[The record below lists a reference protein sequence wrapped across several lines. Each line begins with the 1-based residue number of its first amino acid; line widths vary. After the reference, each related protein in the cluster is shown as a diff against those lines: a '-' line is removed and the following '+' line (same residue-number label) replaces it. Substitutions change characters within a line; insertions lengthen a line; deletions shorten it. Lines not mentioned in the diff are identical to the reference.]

1 MANAKSVIR
10 DIDLQNVTIN
20 LNKNKSIISDFNGFN
35 KNTGVWFNGVLSNL
49 YCNSD
54 KAADDIITID
64 NDVYKIIDNALYKN
78 DVLVKDYTNIN
89 KVRTEILGNID
100 DNVLAYTPVVHIY
113 YEGDSVYVKSG
124 DTIIPAG
131 SYNPNTIPYIIIDKA
146 ADTWCVIYGNYIIC
160 KGMTEAKQLGVSPTA
175 ALYSATKSKWYYVK
189 IDKKDHFHLF
199 GDKVSLVSVTD
210 NEVVTLDLS
219 AGILDGA
226 VTISGWMQRYKA
238 FQVDSRTVFLNI
250 QGLNVA
256 DNPSVT
262 LNKSVK
268 TFKYLKGYFIEDVS
282 ARPHYSNEGD
292 AIDMSVVPSDAT
304 LYVQPYN
311 AWDKLASTETKFLSY
326 NSFII
331 VPYST
336 VAFEAGDTN
345 PDVPGGHPDYAVS
358 KSSVDGTAEY
368 LLESTSNSDEF
379 ITLTGSTAGPAKKVA
394 SLDADS
400 FEVKNIGEANVPKLL
415 GLFNDNYSP
424 EWLSTKAFNFK
435 LIYNKDA
442 LVGISKDGS
451 IIVPWND
458 VDENTLTMTE
468 NDIYYYSLNS
478 NTWVHV
484 NVSTESRLEAIK
496 VGKNLLLN
504 SVVDNCYRNDKE
516 FTYSVD
522 NTLADFTISKPRL
535 GFLNVYYM
543 YVLTYMK
550 LDDSTNTDSK
560 IKNVERGNRWLSYI
574 LEVTKN
580 TEKYYISITGEND
593 GPIWSATQ
601 LGNYPKAATN
611 FRKEGWQYTLSPSYD
626 TKTIDYSYYF
636 NNMELKNKADID
648 AYTSETGSVLSYFKS
663 WYAGSAKYNNKLAD
677 VEKSMTE
684 PTYYNL
690 SPNVDIMT
698 YIDGFNTISL
708 LKVGNNTLQ
717 LLVKESELLLVYN
730 ILSNVNNVSEYFV
743 LQGQQYGIINNYI
756 NKVDMVNGQVVS
768 QTPITSVEG
777 LKFLGNTDKQAFF
790 FSQMNKTIQYFAA
803 DNTLEFLMDATE
815 IDNNTTTVF
824 AKQTND
830 IFLLLNDKVVVF
842 TNGGSMYEMLTR
854 AEYITFGDNSWSDG
868 NKTWSYYK
876 TDTEQERVP
885 IELETL
891 WFGDTTTRRLM
902 NVDCIYIELYDD
914 NYMPGK
920 FEISFDGLV
929 NNTASTKKQVFNV
942 KSSDYD
948 RVTKTVYLRYQ
959 PAFQNCT
966 AFKLNIKSDLAIKR
980 IAIGYTSEGIPLISK
995 NNI

>member
-1 MANAKSVIR
+1 MANSKSVIR

-54 KAADDIITID
+54 KTTGDIITID
-64 NDVYKIIDNALYKN
+64 NDVYKIIDNSLYKN
-78 DVLVKDYTNIN
+78 GVLVKDYSNIN
-89 KVRTEILGNID
+89 KVKTEIIGNID
-100 DNVLAYTPVVHIY
+100 DNVIAYTPFVHIY
-113 YEGDSVYVKSG
+113 YEGDIVYVKYD
-124 DTIIPAG
+124 DTIVPTG
-131 SYNPNTIPYIIIDKA
+131 SYDPNIVPYIIIDKA
-146 ADTWCVIYGNYIIC
+146 ADTWCVIYGNYIVC
-160 KGMTEAKQLGVSPTA
+160 KEMTEAKQLSVSPTA
-175 ALYSATKSKWYYVK
+175 ALYSATKSKWYYVDNNT
-189 IDKKDHFHLF
+189 I
-199 GDKVSLVSVTD
+199 SLVSVTD
-210 NEVVTLDLS
+210 NEVVTLNLT
-219 AGILDGA
+219 AGILEGSA
-226 VTISGWMQRYKA
+226 TLSGWSQRYKA
-238 FQVDSRTVFLNI
+238 VQVDSRTVFLNT
-250 QGLNVA
+250 QTLSTAAV
-256 DNPSVT
+256 PSVT

-268 TFKYLKGYFIEDVS
+268 TFKYLKGYFIEDMNV
-282 ARPHYSNEGD
+282 RPHYSNVGD
-292 AIDMSVVPSDAT
+292 AVDMSVVPNNISFN
-304 LYVQPYN
+304 VQPYN
-311 AWDKLASTETKFLSY
+311 AWSKLSSTETKFLSY

-336 VAFEAGDTN
+336 LAIDEDDQEDGETSYL
-345 PDVPGGHPDYAVS
+345 GYYIS
-358 KSSVDGTAEY
+358 KSSGSGVAEY
-368 LLESTSNSDEF
+368 LLECTSNNDEF
-379 ITLTGSTAGPAKKVA
+379 ITLTGSTAGPAEKVA
-394 SLDADS
+394 SFEVDS
-400 FEVKNIGEANVPKLL
+400 FNVRNIGDVNVPKLL
-415 GLFNDNYSP
+415 GLFNSSCSP
-424 EWLSTKAFNFK
+424 EWLFTKAFNFK

-478 NTWVHV
+478 NAWVHV
-484 NVSTESRLEAIK
+484 NVSTENKLEAIK
-496 VGKNLLLN
+496 VDNNLLLN
-504 SVVDNCYRNDKE
+504 SLVDNCYRKGKAS
-516 FTYSVD
+516 TYSVD
-522 NTLADFTISKPRL
+522 TTLASFTISKPRL
-535 GFLNVYYM
+535 GFINTYYVYALIYID
-543 YVLTYMK
+543 LK
-550 LDDSTNTDSK
+550 KSTE
-560 IKNVERGNRWLSYI
+560 KNVPWGNKWLQYI
-574 LEVTKN
+574 LDVTKN
-580 TEKYYISITGEND
+580 TEKYYISITGEDD

-601 LGNYPKAATN
+601 LGNYSATN

-626 TKTIDYSYYF
+626 TKTVDYSYYF
-636 NNMELKNKADID
+636 NNMELQNRATLD
-648 AYTSETGSVLSYFKS
+648 AYTSGTGSVLSYFKS
-663 WYAGSAKYNNKLAD
+663 WYGGTAKYNNKLAD

-690 SPNVDIMT
+690 SPNTDIMT

-768 QTPITSVEG
+768 QIPITSVEG

-929 NNTASTKKQVFNV
+929 NNTASTKKQTFNV

-948 RVTKTVYLRYQ
+948 RITKTVYLRYQ

-980 IAIGYTSEGIPLISK
+980 IAVGYTSEGTPLISK

>member
-1 MANAKSVIR
+1 MANSKSVIR
-10 DIDLQNVTIN
+10 EIDLKNVTIN

-35 KNTGVWFNGVLSNL
+35 KNTGVWYNGVLSNL

-54 KAADDIITID
+54 KTSGDIITID
-64 NDVYKIIDNALYKN
+64 NDVYKIINNSLYKN
-78 DVLVKDYTNIN
+78 GVLVKDYSNIN
-89 KVRTEILGNID
+89 KVKTEIIRNVD
-100 DNVLAYTPVVHIY
+100 DNVIAYTPFVHIY
-113 YEGDSVYVKSG
+113 YEGDSVYVKYG
-124 DTIIPAG
+124 DTIVSAG
-131 SYNPNTIPYIIIDKA
+131 SYYPNTIPYIIIDKK
-146 ADTWCVIYGNYIIC
+146 ADTWCAIYENYIVC
-160 KGMTEAKQLGVSPTA
+160 KGMTEAKQLSISPTA
-175 ALYSATKSKWYYVK
+175 ALYSATKNKWYYVNND
-189 IDKKDHFHLF
+189 I
-199 GDKVSLVSVTD
+199 SLVSVTD
-210 NEVVTLDLS
+210 AEVVTLNLT

-226 VTISGWMQRYKA
+226 VNISGWTPKYKA
-238 FQVDSRTVFLNI
+238 FQVDSRTVFVNI
-250 QGLNVA
+250 HDLSVA
-256 DNPSVT
+256 DVPSVT

-268 TFKYLKGYFIEDVS
+268 TFRYLKGYFIEDVN
-282 ARPHYSNEGD
+282 ARPHYSNAGD
-292 AIDMSVVPSDAT
+292 AIDMSVVPSDAKI
-304 LYVQPYN
+304 YVQPYN
-311 AWDKLASTETKFLSY
+311 AWSKLSSTETKFLSY

-336 VAFEAGDTN
+336 VAFDKN
-345 PDVPGGHPDYAVS
+345 DPDQPGKSGYSGYPIS
-358 KSSVDGTAEY
+358 RSSVNGPAEY
-368 LLESTSNSDEF
+368 LLESTSSNDEF
-379 ITLTGSTAGPAKKVA
+379 ITLTGSTAGPAKKPA
-394 SLDADS
+394 SLDVDTLEA
-400 FEVKNIGEANVPKLL
+400 KIAGEANVPKLL
-415 GLFNDNYSP
+415 GLFNDKYSP
-424 EWLSTKAFNFK
+424 EWLYTKVFNFK

-442 LVGISKDGS
+442 LVGISKDNS
-451 IIVPWND
+451 IVVPWND

-468 NDIYYYSLNS
+468 NDIYYYSLSS
-478 NTWVHV
+478 NAWVHV
-484 NVSTESRLEAIK
+484 SVSTENKLEAIK

-504 SVVDNCYRNDKE
+504 SVVDNCERKDKL

-522 NTLADFTISKPRL
+522 TTLASFTISKPRL
-535 GFLNVYYM
+535 GFINVYNIYI
-543 YVLTYMK
+543 LTYIE
-550 LDDSTNTDSK
+550 LRDSTAE
-560 IKNVERGNRWLSYI
+560 NVPLGNNWLQYI

-580 TEKYYISITGEND
+580 TEKYYISIAGEND

-601 LGNYPKAATN
+601 LVNYPNVATN
-611 FRKEGWQYTLSPSYD
+611 FRKEGWQYTLSPSFD

-636 NNMELKNKADID
+636 NNMELKDRATLD
-648 AYTSETGSVLSYFKS
+648 AYTSDTGSVLSYFKS
-663 WYAGSAKYNNKLAD
+663 WYGGTAKYNNKLAD

-730 ILSNVNNVSEYFV
+730 ILSNVNNVAEYFV

-756 NKVDMVNGQVVS
+756 NKVEMANGQVVS

-830 IFLLLNDKVVVF
+830 IFLLLNDRVVVF
-842 TNGGSMYEMLTR
+842 TDGGSMYEMLSR

-891 WFGDTTTRRLM
+891 WFGDTATRRLM
-902 NVDCIYIELYDD
+902 NVDTVYIELYDD

-929 NNTASTKKQVFNV
+929 NNTASTKKQTFNV

-959 PAFQNCT
+959 PAFQNCA

-980 IAIGYTSEGIPLISK
+980 IAVGYTSEGTPLISK

>member
-10 DIDLQNVTIN
+10 DIDLKNVTLN
-20 LNKNKSIISDFNGFN
+20 LNKNKSIISDFVGFN
-35 KNTGVWFNGVLSNL
+35 KNTGVWYNGVLSNL
-49 YCNSD
+49 YCNNY

-64 NDVYKIIDNALYKN
+64 NDVYKIIDNSLYKN
-78 DVLVKDYTNIN
+78 DVLVEDYTNIN
-89 KVRTEILGNID
+89 KVRTEILGNIN

-124 DTIIPAG
+124 DAIIPAG
-131 SYNPNTIPYIIIDKA
+131 SYDPNTIPYIIIDKA
-146 ADTWCVIYGNYIIC
+146 ADTWCVIYGNYIVC
-160 KGMTEAKQLGVSPTA
+160 KGMTEAKQLSVSPTV
-175 ALYSATKSKWYYVK
+175 ALYSATKSKWYYVNDD
-189 IDKKDHFHLF
+189 IA
-199 GDKVSLVSVTD
+199 LVSVTD
-210 NEVVTLDLS
+210 NEVVEINLT

-226 VTISGWMQRYKA
+226 VTLSGWTPKFKA

-250 QGLNVA
+250 QNLLANDV
-256 DNPSVT
+256 PSVT

-292 AIDMSVVPSDAT
+292 AIDMSVVPSDAK
-304 LYVQPYN
+304 LHVQPYN
-311 AWDKLASTETKFLSY
+311 AWNKLASTETKFLSY

-336 VAFEAGDTN
+336 VAFDKDD
-345 PDVPGGHPDYAVS
+345 PDQPGKTSYSGYPIS
-358 KSSVDGTAEY
+358 QSSVNGAAEY
-368 LLESTSNSDEF
+368 LLESTSNNDEF

-415 GLFNDNYSP
+415 GLFNDNYAP
-424 EWLSTKAFNFK
+424 EWLSTKVFNFK

-478 NTWVHV
+478 NAWVHV
-484 NVSTESRLEAIK
+484 NVSTESKLEAIK

-504 SVVDNCYRNDKE
+504 SVVDNCYRNNKT

-522 NTLADFTISKPRL
+522 TTLADFTISKPRL
-535 GFLNVYYM
+535 GFLNVYYIYTRM
-543 YVLTYMK
+543 YIK
-550 LDDSTNTDSK
+550 LEDSTE
-560 IKNVERGNRWLSYI
+560 KNVSRGNSWLSYI

-580 TEKYYISITGEND
+580 TEKYYISISDKND
-593 GPIWSATQ
+593 GPIWSASQ
-601 LGNYPKAATN
+601 LRNCPKVDTN
-611 FRKEGWQYTLSPSYD
+611 FRKEGWQYTLSPSYN
-626 TKTIDYSYYF
+626 TATIDYSYYF
-636 NNMELKNKADID
+636 NNMELKDRETID
-648 AYTSETGSVLSYFKS
+648 AYTSETGSVLKYFKS
-663 WYAGSAKYNNKLAD
+663 WYAGAAKYNNKLAD

-768 QTPITSVEG
+768 QIPITSVEG
-777 LKFLGNTDKQAFF
+777 LKFLGNTDKEAFF

-842 TNGGSMYEMLTR
+842 TNGGSMYEMLSR

-891 WFGDTTTRRLM
+891 WFGDTVNRKLM

-929 NNTASTKKQVFNV
+929 NNTASTKKQTFNV

-959 PAFQNCT
+959 PAFQNCA
-966 AFKLNIKSDLAIKR
+966 AFKLNIKSDLPIKR
-980 IAIGYTSEGIPLISK
+980 LAVSYTTEGIPLISK

>member
-54 KAADDIITID
+54 ETGGDTITID
-64 NDVYKIIDNALYKN
+64 NDVYKIIDNSLYKN

-89 KVRTEILGNID
+89 KVRTEIIGNLD

-113 YEGDSVYVKSG
+113 YEGDRVYVKYG
-124 DTIIPAG
+124 GTIVPAG
-131 SYNPNTIPYIIIDKA
+131 LYNPNTIPYIIIDKA
-146 ADTWCVIYGNYIIC
+146 ADTWCVIYGNCIIC
-160 KGMTEAKQLGVSPTA
+160 KGMTEAKQLSVSPTA
-175 ALYSATKSKWYYVK
+175 ALYSATKGKWFYVNN
-189 IDKKDHFHLF
+189 DT
-199 GDKVSLVSVTD
+199 LVSVTD
-210 NEVVTLDLS
+210 DEVKALDLT
-219 AGILDGA
+219 AGILTGA
-226 VTISGWMQRYKA
+226 ANIPGWTPKYKA
-238 FQVDSRTVFLNI
+238 VQVDSRTVFLGI
-250 QGLNVA
+250 HDFSVA
-256 DNPSVT
+256 DVPSVT
-262 LNKSVK
+262 LKTDRK
-268 TFKYLKGYFIEDVS
+268 TFSYLKGFYIEDTV

-292 AIDMSVVPSDAT
+292 AIDMSVVPSDVK
-304 LYVQPYN
+304 LYTQPYN
-311 AWDKLASTETKFLSY
+311 AWSKLASAETKFLSY

-331 VPYST
+331 LPYST
-336 VAFEAGDTN
+336 VALNKADQDTLQYSY
-345 PDVPGGHPDYAVS
+345 PAS
-358 KSSVDGTAEY
+358 RSSVNGVAEY
-368 LLESTSNSDEF
+368 LLESTPLDYEL
-379 ITLTGSTAGPAKKVA
+379 ITFAGSTEGPAEKRVE
-394 SLDADS
+394 LVGEG
-400 FEVKNIGEANVPKLL
+400 FNVKNIGEANVPKLL
-415 GLFNDNYSP
+415 GLFNDNCAP
-424 EWLSTKAFNFK
+424 EWLYTKAFNFK
-435 LIYNKDA
+435 LIYNRDA

-458 VDENTLTMTE
+458 VDENTLTMAG

-478 NTWVHV
+478 NAWVHV
-484 NVSTESRLEAIK
+484 NVSTENKLEAIK

-504 SVVDNCYRNDKE
+504 SLVDNCYRKDKA

-522 NTLADFTISKPRL
+522 NTLADFTIPKPRL
-535 GFLNVYYM
+535 GFLNVHNIS
-543 YVLTYMK
+543 VSTYIK
-550 LDDSTNTDSK
+550 LDDSTAN
-560 IKNVERGNRWLSYI
+560 NVFRGNYWMQYI
-574 LEVTKN
+574 LEVIKN
-580 TEKYYISITGEND
+580 AAKFYVSIVGEND
-593 GPIWSATQ
+593 GPIWAATQ
-601 LGNYPKAATN
+601 LGNYSATN
-611 FRKEGWQYTLSPSYD
+611 FRKGDWQYTLSPSFD
-626 TKTIDYSYYF
+626 TKTVDYSYYF
-636 NNMELKNKADID
+636 NNMELKNRATID
-648 AYTSETGSVLSYFKS
+648 AYTSDTGSVLSYFKS
-663 WYAGSAKYNNKLAD
+663 WYEGSAKYNNKLAD

-730 ILSNVNNVSEYFV
+730 LLSNVSNIADYFV

-756 NKVDMVNGQVVS
+756 NKVEMLNGQVVS
-768 QTPITSVEG
+768 QIPITSVEG

-830 IFLLLNDKVVVF
+830 IFVLLNDKVVVF
-842 TNGGSMYEMLTR
+842 TNGGSMYEMLSR

-959 PAFQNCT
+959 PAFQNCA

-980 IAIGYTSEGIPLISK
+980 LAIGYTSEGVPVIAK

>member
-78 DVLVKDYTNIN
+78 DVLVEDYTNIN
-89 KVRTEILGNID
+89 KVRTEILGNIG

-131 SYNPNTIPYIIIDKA
+131 SYYPNIIPYIIIDKA
-146 ADTWCVIYGNYIIC
+146 ADTWCAIYRNYVVC
-160 KGMTEAKQLGVSPTA
+160 KGMTAAKTLSVPPAA
-175 ALYSATKSKWYYVK
+175 ALYSATKNKWYYVDNNS
-189 IDKKDHFHLF
+189 I
-199 GDKVSLVSVTD
+199 SLVSVTD
-210 NEVVTLDLS
+210 NEVVTLNLT

-226 VTISGWMQRYKA
+226 VTLSGWTPKYRA
-238 FQVDSRTVFLNI
+238 VQVDSRTVFVGINNLS
-250 QGLNVA
+250 VA

-304 LYVQPYN
+304 LLVQPYN
-311 AWDKLASTETKFLSY
+311 AWSKLASTETKFLSY

-336 VAFEAGDTN
+336 LAFTKDDPGYADNTYAGFT
-345 PDVPGGHPDYAVS
+345 VS

-368 LLESTSNSDEF
+368 LLESTSNNDEF
-379 ITLTGSTAGPAKKVA
+379 ITLTGSTGGPAKKVA
-394 SLDADS
+394 SLEPDC
-400 FEVKNIGEANVPKLL
+400 FEVKTIGEANVPKLL
-415 GLFNDNYSP
+415 GLFNSNYSP
-424 EWLSTKAFNFK
+424 EWLSTKVFNFK

-458 VDENTLTMTE
+458 VDENTLTITE

-484 NVSTESRLEAIK
+484 NVSTESKLEAIK

-504 SVVDNCYRNDKE
+504 SVVDNCYRNDKT

-535 GFLNVYYM
+535 GFLNVYYI
-543 YVLTYMK
+543 YTLIYMK
-550 LDDSTNTDSK
+550 RDEGNTDNK
-560 IKNVERGNRWLSYI
+560 IRNVDRGNRWLSYI

-580 TEKYYISITGEND
+580 AAKYYISITGKND

-601 LGNYPKAATN
+601 LGNYPNGATN
-611 FRKEGWQYTLSPSYD
+611 FRKEGWQHTLSPSYD

-636 NNMELKNKADID
+636 NNMELKNKANID
-648 AYTSETGSVLSYFKS
+648 AYTSTTGSVLSYFKS
-663 WYAGSAKYNNKLAD
+663 WYAGSPKYNNKLAD

-730 ILSNVNNVSEYFV
+730 ILSNVNNVAEYFV

-756 NKVDMVNGQVVS
+756 NKIDMVNGQVVS

-959 PAFQNCT
+959 PAFQNCA

-980 IAIGYTSEGIPLISK
+980 IAVGYTSEGTPLISK

>member
-35 KNTGVWFNGVLSNL
+35 KNTGVWYNGVLSNL

-54 KAADDIITID
+54 ETAGDTITID
-64 NDVYKIIDNALYKN
+64 NDVYKIIDNSLYKN
-78 DVLVKDYTNIN
+78 GVLVKDYTNIN
-89 KVRTEILGNID
+89 KVRTEIIGNLD

-113 YEGDSVYVKSG
+113 YEGDRVYVKYG
-124 DTIIPAG
+124 GTIVPAG

-146 ADTWCVIYGNYIIC
+146 ADTWCVIYGNCIIC
-160 KGMTEAKQLGVSPTA
+160 KGMTEAKQLSVSPTA
-175 ALYSATKSKWYYVK
+175 ALYSATKGKWFYVNN
-189 IDKKDHFHLF
+189 DT
-199 GDKVSLVSVTD
+199 LVSVTD
-210 NEVVTLDLS
+210 DEVKALDLT
-219 AGILDGA
+219 AGILTGA
-226 VTISGWMQRYKA
+226 ANIPGWTPKYKA
-238 FQVDSRTVFLNI
+238 FQVDSRTVFLSI
-250 QGLNVA
+250 HDFSVA
-256 DNPSVT
+256 DVPSVT
-262 LNKSVK
+262 LHHNVK
-268 TFKYLKGYFIEDVS
+268 TFSYLKGFYIEDINV
-282 ARPHYSNEGD
+282 RPHYSNEGD
-292 AIDMSVVPSDAT
+292 AIDMSVVPSDVK
-304 LYVQPYN
+304 LYTQPYN
-311 AWDKLASTETKFLSY
+311 AWSKLASAETKFLSY

-331 VPYST
+331 LPYST
-336 VAFEAGDTN
+336 VALNKDDQHTLEYSYPA
-345 PDVPGGHPDYAVS
+345 S
-358 KSSVDGTAEY
+358 RSSVNGVAEY
-368 LLESTSNSDEF
+368 LLESTPFDYEL
-379 ITLTGSTAGPAKKVA
+379 ITFAGSTEGPAEKRVE
-394 SLDADS
+394 LVGDS
-400 FEVKNIGEANVPKLL
+400 FNVKNIGEANVPKLL
-415 GLFNDNYSP
+415 GLFNENCCP
-424 EWLSTKAFNFK
+424 EWLYTKAFNFK
-435 LIYNKDA
+435 LIYNRDA

-458 VDENTLTMTE
+458 VDENTLTMTG

-478 NTWVHV
+478 NAWVHV
-484 NVSTESRLEAIK
+484 NVSTENKLEAIK

-504 SVVDNCYRNDKE
+504 SLVDNCYRKDKA

-522 NTLADFTISKPRL
+522 NTLADFTIPKPRL

-543 YVLTYMK
+543 YILTYMK
-550 LDDSTNTDSK
+550 LDDSNTDSK

-574 LEVTKN
+574 LEVIKN
-580 TEKYYISITGEND
+580 AAKFYVSIVGEDD
-593 GPIWSATQ
+593 GPIWAATQ
-601 LGNYPKAATN
+601 LGNYSATN
-611 FRKEGWQYTLSPSYD
+611 FRKGGWQYTLSPSYD
-626 TKTIDYSYYF
+626 TKTVDYSYYF
-636 NNMELKNKADID
+636 NNMELKNRATID
-648 AYTSETGSVLSYFKS
+648 AYTSDTGSVLSYFKS
-663 WYAGSAKYNNKLAD
+663 WYEGSAKYNNKLAD

-730 ILSNVNNVSEYFV
+730 LLSNVSNIADYFV

-756 NKVDMVNGQVVS
+756 NKVEMVNGQVVS

-891 WFGDTTTRRLM
+891 WFGDTATRRLM

-959 PAFQNCT
+959 PAFQNCS

-980 IAIGYTSEGIPLISK
+980 LAVGYTSEGTPLISK

>member
-1 MANAKSVIR
+1 MANSKSVIR

-64 NDVYKIIDNALYKN
+64 NDVYKIIDNSLYKN

-89 KVRTEILGNID
+89 KVRTEIIGNID
-100 DNVLAYTPVVHIY
+100 DNVLAYTPAVHIY
-113 YEGDSVYVKSG
+113 YEGDSVYVKYG
-124 DTIIPAG
+124 DTVVSMG
-131 SYNPNTIPYIIIDKA
+131 SYYPNIIPYIIIDKA
-146 ADTWCVIYGNYIIC
+146 ADTWCAIYRNYVVC
-160 KGMTEAKQLGVSPTA
+160 KGMTEAKTLSVPPAA
-175 ALYSATKSKWYYVK
+175 ALYSATKNKWYYVDNNS
-189 IDKKDHFHLF
+189 I
-199 GDKVSLVSVTD
+199 SLVSVTD
-210 NEVVTLDLS
+210 NEVVTLNLT

-226 VTISGWMQRYKA
+226 VNISGWTPKYRA
-238 FQVDSRTVFLNI
+238 VQVDSRTVFVGINNLS
-250 QGLNVA
+250 VA

-268 TFKYLKGYFIEDVS
+268 TFKYLKGYFIEDIN

-292 AIDMSVVPSDAT
+292 AIDMSVVPSDVR

-311 AWDKLASTETKFLSY
+311 AWDKIASTETKFLSY

-336 VAFEAGDTN
+336 VALDKDDQRVLEDSGY
-345 PDVPGGHPDYAVS
+345 PVS
-358 KSSVDGTAEY
+358 KSSVTGTGEY
-368 LLESTSNSDEF
+368 FLESTSNNDEF
-379 ITLTGSTAGPAKKVA
+379 ITLTGSTAGPAKNPA
-394 SLDADS
+394 SLKGDS
-400 FEVKNIGEANVPKLL
+400 FNVKSAGEANIPKLL
-415 GLFNDNYSP
+415 GLFNDNCAP
-424 EWLSTKAFNFK
+424 EWLSTKVFNFK

-484 NVSTESRLEAIK
+484 SVSTENKLEAIK

-504 SVVDNCYRNDKE
+504 SLVDNCERKDKL

-522 NTLADFTISKPRL
+522 TTLADFTISKPRL

-543 YVLTYMK
+543 YVLTYIK
-550 LDDSTNTDSK
+550 LDDSNTDSK
-560 IKNVERGNRWLSYI
+560 IKNVERGNRWLQYI

-580 TEKYYISITGEND
+580 AAKYYISITGEND

-601 LGNYPKAATN
+601 LGNYPNGATN
-611 FRKEGWQYTLSPSYD
+611 FRKEGWQYTLSPSFD

-636 NNMELKNKADID
+636 NNMELKNKANID
-648 AYTSETGSVLSYFKS
+648 AYTSDTGSVLNYFKS
-663 WYAGSAKYNNKLAD
+663 WYAGTAKYNNKLAD
-677 VEKSMTE
+677 VEKSMTD

-717 LLVKESELLLVYN
+717 LLVKESELLLVYT

-756 NKVDMVNGQVVS
+756 NKVEMVNGQVVS
-768 QTPITSVEG
+768 QIPITSVEG
-777 LKFLGNTDKQAFF
+777 LKFLGNTDKEAFF

-891 WFGDTTTRRLM
+891 WFGDTATRRLM

-929 NNTASTKKQVFNV
+929 NNTASTKKQTFNV

-959 PAFQNCT
+959 PAFQNCA

-980 IAIGYTSEGIPLISK
+980 LAVGYTSEGTPLISK

>member
-54 KAADDIITID
+54 ETGGDTITID
-64 NDVYKIIDNALYKN
+64 NDVYKIIDNSLYKN

-113 YEGDSVYVKSG
+113 YEGDRVYVKYG
-124 DTIIPAG
+124 GTNGGTIVPAG
-131 SYNPNTIPYIIIDKA
+131 LYNPNTIPYIIIDKA
-146 ADTWCVIYGNYIIC
+146 ADTWCVIYGNCIIC
-160 KGMTEAKQLGVSPTA
+160 KGMTEAKQLSVSPTA
-175 ALYSATKSKWYYVK
+175 ALYSATKGKWFYVNN
-189 IDKKDHFHLF
+189 DT
-199 GDKVSLVSVTD
+199 LVSVTD
-210 NEVVTLDLS
+210 AEVKALDLT
-219 AGILDGA
+219 AGILTGA
-226 VTISGWMQRYKA
+226 ANIPGWTPKYKA
-238 FQVDSRTVFLNI
+238 VQIDSRTVFLGI
-250 QGLNVA
+250 YDFSVA
-256 DNPSVT
+256 DVPSVT
-262 LNKSVK
+262 LKTDRK
-268 TFKYLKGYFIEDVS
+268 TFSYLKGFYIEDTVT
-282 ARPHYSNEGD
+282 RPHYSNEGD
-292 AIDMSVVPSDAT
+292 AIDMSVVPSDVR
-304 LYVQPYN
+304 LYTQPYN
-311 AWDKLASTETKFLSY
+311 AWSKLASAETKFLSY

-331 VPYST
+331 LPYST
-336 VAFEAGDTN
+336 VALNKADQDTLQYSY
-345 PDVPGGHPDYAVS
+345 PAS
-358 KSSVDGTAEY
+358 RSSVNGVAEY
-368 LLESTSNSDEF
+368 LLESTPLDYEL
-379 ITLTGSTAGPAKKVA
+379 ITFAGSTEGPAEKRVE
-394 SLDADS
+394 LVGDS
-400 FEVKNIGEANVPKLL
+400 FNVKNIGEANVPKLL
-415 GLFNDNYSP
+415 GLFNDNCAP
-424 EWLSTKAFNFK
+424 EWLYTKAFNFK
-435 LIYNKDA
+435 LIYNRDA

-458 VDENTLTMTE
+458 VDENTLTMTG

-478 NTWVHV
+478 NAWVHV
-484 NVSTESRLEAIK
+484 NVSTENKLEAIK

-504 SVVDNCYRNDKE
+504 SLVDNCYRKDKA

-522 NTLADFTISKPRL
+522 NTLADFTIPKPRL
-535 GFLNVYYM
+535 GFLNVHN
-543 YVLTYMK
+543 VSVSTYIK
-550 LDDSTNTDSK
+550 LDDSTAN
-560 IKNVERGNRWLSYI
+560 NVFRGNYWIQYI
-574 LEVTKN
+574 LEVIKN
-580 TEKYYISITGEND
+580 AAKFYVSIVGEND
-593 GPIWSATQ
+593 GPIWAATQ
-601 LGNYPKAATN
+601 LGNYSATN
-611 FRKEGWQYTLSPSYD
+611 FRKGDWQYTLSPSYD
-626 TKTIDYSYYF
+626 TKTVDYSYYF
-636 NNMELKNKADID
+636 NNMELKNRATID
-648 AYTSETGSVLSYFKS
+648 AYTSATGSVLSYFKS
-663 WYAGSAKYNNKLAD
+663 WYEGSAKYNNKLAD

-730 ILSNVNNVSEYFV
+730 LLSNVSNIADYFV

-756 NKVDMVNGQVVS
+756 NKVEMVSGQVVS
-768 QTPITSVEG
+768 QIPITSVEG

-830 IFLLLNDKVVVF
+830 IFVLLNDKVVVF
-842 TNGGSMYEMLTR
+842 TNGGSMYEMLSR

-902 NVDCIYIELYDD
+902 NVDTVYIELYDD

-920 FEISFDGLV
+920 FEIGFDGLV

-959 PAFQNCT
+959 PAFQNCA

-980 IAIGYTSEGIPLISK
+980 LAVGYTSEGVPVIAK

>member
-54 KAADDIITID
+54 ETGGDTITID
-64 NDVYKIIDNALYKN
+64 NDVYKIIDNSLYKN

-89 KVRTEILGNID
+89 KVRTEIIGNLD

-113 YEGDSVYVKSG
+113 YEGDRVYVKYG
-124 DTIIPAG
+124 GTIVPAG
-131 SYNPNTIPYIIIDKA
+131 LYNPNTIPYIIIDKA
-146 ADTWCVIYGNYIIC
+146 ADTWCVIYGNCIIC
-160 KGMTEAKQLGVSPTA
+160 KGMTEAKQLSVSPTA
-175 ALYSATKSKWYYVK
+175 ALYSATKGKWFYVNN
-189 IDKKDHFHLF
+189 DT
-199 GDKVSLVSVTD
+199 LVSVTD
-210 NEVVTLDLS
+210 DEVKALDLT
-219 AGILDGA
+219 AGILTGA
-226 VTISGWMQRYKA
+226 ANIPGWTPKYKA
-238 FQVDSRTVFLNI
+238 VQIDSRTVFLSI
-250 QGLNVA
+250 YDFSVA
-256 DNPSVT
+256 DVPSVT
-262 LNKSVK
+262 LKTDRK
-268 TFKYLKGYFIEDVS
+268 TFSYLKGFYIEDTVV
-282 ARPHYSNEGD
+282 RPHYSNEGD
-292 AIDMSVVPSDAT
+292 AIDMSVVPSDVR
-304 LYVQPYN
+304 LYTQPYN
-311 AWDKLASTETKFLSY
+311 AWSKLASAETKFLSY
-326 NSFII
+326 NSFLIL
-331 VPYST
+331 PYST
-336 VAFEAGDTN
+336 VALNKADQDTLVYSY
-345 PDVPGGHPDYAVS
+345 PAS
-358 KSSVDGTAEY
+358 RSSVNGVAEY
-368 LLESTSNSDEF
+368 LLESTPLDYEL
-379 ITLTGSTAGPAKKVA
+379 ITFAGSTEGPAEKLVE
-394 SLDADS
+394 SVGDS
-400 FEVKNIGEANVPKLL
+400 FNVKNIGEANVPKLL
-415 GLFNDNYSP
+415 GLFNDNCAP
-424 EWLSTKAFNFK
+424 EWLYTKAFNFK
-435 LIYNKDA
+435 LIYNRDA

-458 VDENTLTMTE
+458 VDENTLTMTG

-478 NTWVHV
+478 NAWVHV
-484 NVSTESRLEAIK
+484 NVSTENKLEAIK

-504 SVVDNCYRNDKE
+504 SVVDNCYRKDKA

-522 NTLADFTISKPRL
+522 NTLADFTIPKPRL
-535 GFLNVYYM
+535 GFLNVHN
-543 YVLTYMK
+543 VSVSTYIK
-550 LDDSTNTDSK
+550 LDDSTAN
-560 IKNVERGNRWLSYI
+560 NVYRGNYWMQYI
-574 LEVTKN
+574 LEVIKN
-580 TEKYYISITGEND
+580 AAKFYVSIVGEND
-593 GPIWSATQ
+593 GPIWAATQ
-601 LGNYPKAATN
+601 LGNYSATN
-611 FRKEGWQYTLSPSYD
+611 FRKGDWQYTLSPSFD
-626 TKTIDYSYYF
+626 TKTVDYSYYF
-636 NNMELKNKADID
+636 NNMELKNRATID
-648 AYTSETGSVLSYFKS
+648 AYTSDTGSVLSYFKS
-663 WYAGSAKYNNKLAD
+663 WYEGSAKYNNKLAD

-730 ILSNVNNVSEYFV
+730 LLSNVSNIADYFV

-756 NKVDMVNGQVVS
+756 NKVEMVNGQVVS
-768 QTPITSVEG
+768 QIPITSVEG

-830 IFLLLNDKVVVF
+830 IYVLLNDKVVVF
-842 TNGGSMYEMLTR
+842 TNGGSMYEMLSR

-891 WFGDTTTRRLM
+891 WFGDTATRRLM

-959 PAFQNCT
+959 PAFQNCA

-980 IAIGYTSEGIPLISK
+980 LAIGYSSEGVPVIAK

>member
-1 MANAKSVIR
+1 MANSKSVIR

-54 KAADDIITID
+54 KTIGDIITID
-64 NDVYKIIDNALYKN
+64 NDVYKIIDNYLYKN

-89 KVRTEILGNID
+89 KVRTEIIENID
-100 DNVLAYTPVVHIY
+100 DNVIAYTPFVHIY
-113 YEGDSVYVKSG
+113 YEGDSVYVKYD
-124 DTIIPAG
+124 DTIVPTG
-131 SYNPNTIPYIIIDKA
+131 SYDPNTIPYIIIDKA
-146 ADTWCVIYGNYIIC
+146 ADTWCVIYRNYIVC
-160 KGMTEAKQLGVSPTA
+160 KGMTEAKQLSVSPTA
-175 ALYSATKSKWYYVK
+175 ALYSATKNKWYYVDNNT
-189 IDKKDHFHLF
+189 I
-199 GDKVSLVSVTD
+199 SLVSVTD
-210 NEVVTLDLS
+210 NEVVTLNLT
-219 AGILDGA
+219 AGILEGSA
-226 VTISGWMQRYKA
+226 TLSGWSQRYKA
-238 FQVDSRTVFLNI
+238 VQVDSRTVFLNT
-250 QGLNVA
+250 QTLSTAAV
-256 DNPSVT
+256 PSVT

-268 TFKYLKGYFIEDVS
+268 TFKYLKGYFIEDINV
-282 ARPHYSNEGD
+282 RPHYSNVGD
-292 AIDMSVVPSDAT
+292 AVDMSVIPNNISFN
-304 LYVQPYN
+304 VQPYN
-311 AWDKLASTETKFLSY
+311 AWSKLSSTETKFLSY

-336 VAFEAGDTN
+336 LAIDEDDPGDGETSYLGIYVN
-345 PDVPGGHPDYAVS
+345 
-358 KSSVDGTAEY
+358 KSSGSGVAEY
-368 LLESTSNSDEF
+368 LLECTSNNDEF

-394 SLDADS
+394 S
-400 FEVKNIGEANVPKLL
+400 FEVDGFNVRNIGDVNVPKLL
-415 GLFNDNYSP
+415 GFFNSSCSP
-424 EWLSTKAFNFK
+424 EWLFTKAFNFK

-478 NTWVHV
+478 NAWVHV
-484 NVSTESRLEAIK
+484 NVSTENKLEAIK
-496 VGKNLLLN
+496 VGNNLLLN
-504 SVVDNCYRNDKE
+504 SLVDNCYRKGKAS
-516 FTYSVD
+516 TYSVD
-522 NTLADFTISKPRL
+522 TTLASFTISKPRL
-535 GFLNVYYM
+535 GFINTYNVYANIYID
-543 YVLTYMK
+543 LK
-550 LDDSTNTDSK
+550 KSTE
-560 IKNVERGNRWLSYI
+560 KNVPWGNKWLQYI
-574 LEVTKN
+574 LDVTKN
-580 TEKYYISITGEND
+580 TEKYYISITGEDN

-601 LGNYPKAATN
+601 LGNYSATN

-626 TKTIDYSYYF
+626 TKTVDYSYYF
-636 NNMELKNKADID
+636 NNMELQNRATLD
-648 AYTSETGSVLSYFKS
+648 AYTSVTGSVLSYFKS
-663 WYAGSAKYNNKLAD
+663 WYGSTAKYNNKLAD

-690 SPNVDIMT
+690 SPNTDIMT

-730 ILSNVNNVSEYFV
+730 ILSNVNSVSEYFV

-756 NKVDMVNGQVVS
+756 NKIDIVNGQVVS

-815 IDNNTTTVF
+815 IDNNTTTAF

-830 IFLLLNDKVVVF
+830 VFLLLNDKVVVF

-854 AEYITFGDNSWSDG
+854 AEYITFGENSWSDG

-980 IAIGYTSEGIPLISK
+980 IAVGYSSEGTPLISK

>member
-54 KAADDIITID
+54 ETGGDTITID
-64 NDVYKIIDNALYKN
+64 NDVYKIIDNSLYKN

-89 KVRTEILGNID
+89 KVRTEIIGNLD

-113 YEGDSVYVKSG
+113 YEGDRVYVKCG
-124 DTIIPAG
+124 GTIAPAG
-131 SYNPNTIPYIIIDKA
+131 LYNPNTIPYIIIDKA
-146 ADTWCVIYGNYIIC
+146 ADTWCVIYGNCIIC
-160 KGMTEAKQLGVSPTA
+160 KGMTEAKQLSVSPTA
-175 ALYSATKSKWYYVK
+175 ALYSATKGKWFYVNN
-189 IDKKDHFHLF
+189 DT
-199 GDKVSLVSVTD
+199 LVSVTD
-210 NEVVTLDLS
+210 DEVKALDLT
-219 AGILDGA
+219 AGILTGA
-226 VTISGWMQRYKA
+226 ANIPGWTPKYKA
-238 FQVDSRTVFLNI
+238 VQIDSRTVFLGI
-250 QGLNVA
+250 YDFSVA
-256 DNPSVT
+256 DVPSVT
-262 LNKSVK
+262 LKTDRK
-268 TFKYLKGYFIEDVS
+268 TFSYLKGFYIEDTVV
-282 ARPHYSNEGD
+282 RPHYSNEGD
-292 AIDMSVVPSDAT
+292 AIDMSVVPSDVR
-304 LYVQPYN
+304 LYTQPYN
-311 AWDKLASTETKFLSY
+311 AWSKLASAETKFLSY

-331 VPYST
+331 LPYST
-336 VAFEAGDTN
+336 VALNKNDQDTLQYSY
-345 PDVPGGHPDYAVS
+345 PAS
-358 KSSVDGTAEY
+358 RSSVNGVAEY
-368 LLESTSNSDEF
+368 LLESTPFDYEL
-379 ITLTGSTAGPAKKVA
+379 ITFAGSTEGPAEKRVE
-394 SLDADS
+394 LVGDS
-400 FEVKNIGEANVPKLL
+400 FNVKNIGEANVPKLL
-415 GLFNDNYSP
+415 GLFNDNCAP
-424 EWLSTKAFNFK
+424 EWLYTKSFNFK
-435 LIYNKDA
+435 LIYNRDA

-458 VDENTLTMTE
+458 VDENTLTMTG

-478 NTWVHV
+478 NAWVHV
-484 NVSTESRLEAIK
+484 NVSTENKLEAIK

-504 SVVDNCYRNDKE
+504 SLVDNCYRKDKA

-522 NTLADFTISKPRL
+522 NTLADFTIPKPRL
-535 GFLNVYYM
+535 GFLNVHNIS
-543 YVLTYMK
+543 VSTYIK
-550 LDDSTNTDSK
+550 LDDSTAN
-560 IKNVERGNRWLSYI
+560 NVYRGNYWMQYI
-574 LEVTKN
+574 LEVIKN
-580 TEKYYISITGEND
+580 AAKFYVSIVGEND
-593 GPIWSATQ
+593 GPIWAATQ
-601 LGNYPKAATN
+601 LGNYSATN
-611 FRKEGWQYTLSPSYD
+611 FRKGDWQYTLSPTFD
-626 TKTIDYSYYF
+626 TKTVDYSYYF
-636 NNMELKNKADID
+636 NNMELKNRATID
-648 AYTSETGSVLSYFKS
+648 AYTSDTGSVLSYFKS
-663 WYAGSAKYNNKLAD
+663 WYEGSAKYNNKLAD

-690 SPNVDIMT
+690 SPNTDIMT

-730 ILSNVNNVSEYFV
+730 LLSNVSNIADYFV

-756 NKVDMVNGQVVS
+756 NKVEMVNGQVVS
-768 QTPITSVEG
+768 QIPITSVEG

-830 IFLLLNDKVVVF
+830 IFVLLNDKVVVF
-842 TNGGSMYEMLTR
+842 TNGGSMYEMLSR

-959 PAFQNCT
+959 PAFQNCA

-980 IAIGYTSEGIPLISK
+980 LAVGYTSEGTPVIAK

>member
-54 KAADDIITID
+54 ETGGDTITID
-64 NDVYKIIDNALYKN
+64 NDVYKIIDNSLYKN

-113 YEGDSVYVKSG
+113 YEGDRVYVKYG
-124 DTIIPAG
+124 GTIAPAG
-131 SYNPNTIPYIIIDKA
+131 LYNPNTIPYIIIDKA
-146 ADTWCVIYGNYIIC
+146 ADTWCVIYGNCIIC
-160 KGMTEAKQLGVSPTA
+160 KGMTEAKQLSVSPTS
-175 ALYSATKSKWYYVK
+175 ALYSATKGKWFYVNN
-189 IDKKDHFHLF
+189 DT
-199 GDKVSLVSVTD
+199 LVSVTD
-210 NEVVTLDLS
+210 DEVKALDLT
-219 AGILDGA
+219 AGILTGA
-226 VTISGWMQRYKA
+226 VNIPGWTPKYKA
-238 FQVDSRTVFLNI
+238 VQIDSRTVFLGI
-250 QGLNVA
+250 CDFSVA
-256 DNPSVT
+256 DVPSVT
-262 LNKSVK
+262 LKHDRK
-268 TFKYLKGYFIEDVS
+268 TFSYLKGFYIEDTV
-282 ARPHYSNEGD
+282 ARPHHSNEGD
-292 AIDMSVVPSDAT
+292 AIDMSVVPSDVK
-304 LYVQPYN
+304 LYIQPYN
-311 AWDKLASTETKFLSY
+311 AWSKLASAETKFLSY

-331 VPYST
+331 LPYST
-336 VAFEAGDTN
+336 VALNKADQDTLQYSY
-345 PDVPGGHPDYAVS
+345 PAS
-358 KSSVDGTAEY
+358 RSSVNGVAEY
-368 LLESTSNSDEF
+368 LLESTPLDYEF
-379 ITLTGSTAGPAKKVA
+379 ITFAGSTEGPAEKRVE
-394 SLDADS
+394 LVGDS
-400 FEVKNIGEANVPKLL
+400 FNVKNIGEANVPKLL
-415 GLFNDNYSP
+415 GLFNDNCAP

-435 LIYNKDA
+435 LIYNRDA

-458 VDENTLTMTE
+458 VDENTLTMTG

-478 NTWVHV
+478 NAWVHV
-484 NVSTESRLEAIK
+484 NVSTENKLEAIK

-504 SVVDNCYRNDKE
+504 SLVDNCYRKDKA

-522 NTLADFTISKPRL
+522 NTLADFTIPKPRL
-535 GFLNVYYM
+535 GFLNVHN
-543 YVLTYMK
+543 VSVSTYIK
-550 LDDSTNTDSK
+550 LDDSTAN
-560 IKNVERGNRWLSYI
+560 NVYRGNYWMQYI
-574 LEVTKN
+574 LEVIKN
-580 TEKYYISITGEND
+580 AAKFYVSIVGEND
-593 GPIWSATQ
+593 GPIWAATQ
-601 LGNYPKAATN
+601 LGNYSATN
-611 FRKEGWQYTLSPSYD
+611 FRKGDWQYTLSPSFD
-626 TKTIDYSYYF
+626 TKTVDYSYYF
-636 NNMELKNKADID
+636 NNMELKNRATID
-648 AYTSETGSVLSYFKS
+648 AYTSDTGSVLSYFKS
-663 WYAGSAKYNNKLAD
+663 WYEGSAKYNNKLAD

-730 ILSNVNNVSEYFV
+730 LLSNVSNIADYFV

-756 NKVDMVNGQVVS
+756 NKVEMVNGQVVS

-830 IFLLLNDKVVVF
+830 IFVLLNDKVVVF
-842 TNGGSMYEMLTR
+842 TNGGSMYEMLSR

-891 WFGDTTTRRLM
+891 WFGDTATRRLM
-902 NVDCIYIELYDD
+902 NVDCVYIELYDD

-959 PAFQNCT
+959 PAFQNCA

-980 IAIGYTSEGIPLISK
+980 LAVGYTSEGVPVIAK

>member
-10 DIDLQNVTIN
+10 DIDLKNVTLN

-35 KNTGVWFNGVLSNL
+35 KNTGVWYNGVLSNL

-89 KVRTEILGNID
+89 KVRTEILGNIN
-100 DNVLAYTPVVHIY
+100 DNVLAYSPVVHIY

-124 DTIIPAG
+124 DVIITAG
-131 SYNPNTIPYIIIDKA
+131 SYNPNTVPSIIIDKA
-146 ADTWCVIYGNYIIC
+146 ADTWCVIYGNYIVC
-160 KGMTEAKQLGVSPTA
+160 KGMTEAKQLSISPTT
-175 ALYSATKSKWYYVK
+175 ALYSATKSKWYYVNDD
-189 IDKKDHFHLF
+189 IA
-199 GDKVSLVSVTD
+199 LVSVTD
-210 NEVVTLDLS
+210 NEVVKINLT

-226 VTISGWMQRYKA
+226 VTLSGWTPKFKA

-250 QGLNVA
+250 QNLLANDV
-256 DNPSVT
+256 PSVT

-268 TFKYLKGYFIEDVS
+268 TFKYLKGYFIEDIN
-282 ARPHYSNEGD
+282 ARPHYSNEGK
-292 AIDMSVVPSDAT
+292 AIDMSVVPSDAK

-311 AWDKLASTETKFLSY
+311 AWDKIASTETRFLSY

-336 VAFEAGDTN
+336 VAFTKDD
-345 PDVPGGHPDYAVS
+345 PDQPGKTGYSGYPIS
-358 KSSVDGTAEY
+358 QSSVNGAAEY
-368 LLESTSNSDEF
+368 FLESTSNSDEF

-415 GLFNDNYSP
+415 GLFNNNYSP
-424 EWLSTKAFNFK
+424 EWLSTKVFNFK

-484 NVSTESRLEAIK
+484 NVSTESKLEAIK

-504 SVVDNCYRNDKE
+504 SVVDNCYRSDKA

-535 GFLNVYYM
+535 GFINVYYI
-543 YVLTYMK
+543 YDQVYIK
-550 LDDSTNTDSK
+550 LNDSTE
-560 IKNVERGNRWLSYI
+560 KNVSRGNNWLSYI

-580 TEKYYISITGEND
+580 TEKYYISISDKND
-593 GPIWSATQ
+593 GPIWSASQ
-601 LGNYPKAATN
+601 LRNYPKVDTN
-611 FRKEGWQYTLSPSYD
+611 FRKEGWQYTLYPSYN
-626 TKTIDYSYYF
+626 TATIDYSYCF
-636 NNMELKNKADID
+636 NNMELKDRETID
-648 AYTSETGSVLSYFKS
+648 AYTSETGSVLKYFKS

-768 QTPITSVEG
+768 QIPITSVEG
-777 LKFLGNTDKQAFF
+777 LKFLGNTDKEAFF

-891 WFGDTTTRRLM
+891 WYGDTTTRRLM
-902 NVDCIYIELYDD
+902 NVDCIYVELYDD

-980 IAIGYTSEGIPLISK
+980 IAVGYSSEGTPLISK

>member
-1 MANAKSVIR
+1 MANSKSVIR
-10 DIDLQNVTIN
+10 EIDLKNVTIN

-35 KNTGVWFNGVLSNL
+35 KNTGVWYNGVLSNL

-54 KAADDIITID
+54 KTSGDIITID
-64 NDVYKIIDNALYKN
+64 NDVYKIIDNSLYKN
-78 DVLVKDYTNIN
+78 GVLVKDYSNIN
-89 KVRTEILGNID
+89 KVKTEIIGNVD
-100 DNVLAYTPVVHIY
+100 DNVIAYTPFVHIY
-113 YEGDSVYVKSG
+113 YEGNSVYVKYG
-124 DTIIPAG
+124 DTIVPVG
-131 SYNPNTIPYIIIDKA
+131 SHYPNAIPYIIIDKK
-146 ADTWCVIYGNYIIC
+146 ADTWCAIYENYIVC
-160 KGMTEAKQLGVSPTA
+160 KGMTEAKQLSISPTA
-175 ALYSATKSKWYYVK
+175 ALYSATKRKWYYVNND
-189 IDKKDHFHLF
+189 I
-199 GDKVSLVSVTD
+199 SLVSVTD
-210 NEVVTLDLS
+210 AEVVTLNLT

-226 VTISGWMQRYKA
+226 VNISGWTPKYKA
-238 FQVDSRTVFLNI
+238 FQVDSRTVFVNI
-250 QGLNVA
+250 HDLSVV
-256 DNPSVT
+256 DVPSVT

-268 TFKYLKGYFIEDVS
+268 TFKYLKGYFIEDVN
-282 ARPHYSNEGD
+282 ARPHYSNAGD
-292 AIDMSVVPSDAT
+292 AIDMSVVPSDAK

-311 AWDKLASTETKFLSY
+311 AWSKLSSTETKFLSY

-336 VAFEAGDTN
+336 VAFDKN
-345 PDVPGGHPDYAVS
+345 DPDQPGKSGYSGYPIS
-358 KSSVDGTAEY
+358 RSSVNGPAEY
-368 LLESTSNSDEF
+368 LLESTSSNDEF
-379 ITLTGSTAGPAKKVA
+379 ITLTGSTAGPAKKPA
-394 SLDADS
+394 SLDVDTLEA
-400 FEVKNIGEANVPKLL
+400 KIIGEANVPKLL
-415 GLFNDNYSP
+415 GLFNDKYSP
-424 EWLSTKAFNFK
+424 EWLYTKVFNFK

-442 LVGISKDGS
+442 LVGISKDNS
-451 IIVPWND
+451 IVVPWND

-468 NDIYYYSLNS
+468 NDIYYYSLSS
-478 NTWVHV
+478 NAWVHV
-484 NVSTESRLEAIK
+484 SVSTENKLEAIK

-504 SVVDNCYRNDKE
+504 SLVDNCERNDKL

-522 NTLADFTISKPRL
+522 TTLASFTISKPRL
-535 GFLNVYYM
+535 GFINVYNIYI
-543 YVLTYMK
+543 LTYIE
-550 LDDSTNTDSK
+550 LRDSTAE
-560 IKNVERGNRWLSYI
+560 NVPLGNNWLQYI

-580 TEKYYISITGEND
+580 TEKYYISIDGEND

-601 LGNYPKAATN
+601 LVNYPNVATN
-611 FRKEGWQYTLSPSYD
+611 FRKEGWQYTLSPSFD

-636 NNMELKNKADID
+636 NNMELKNRTTLD

-663 WYAGSAKYNNKLAD
+663 WYGGTAKYNNKLAD

-698 YIDGFNTISL
+698 YIDGFNTVSL

-717 LLVKESELLLVYN
+717 LLVKESELMLVYN
-730 ILSNVNNVSEYFV
+730 ILSNVNNIADYFV
-743 LQGQQYGIINNYI
+743 IQGQQYGIINNYI

-777 LKFLGNTDKQAFF
+777 LKFLGNTDKEAFF

-830 IFLLLNDKVVVF
+830 IFLLLNDRVIVF

-902 NVDCIYIELYDD
+902 NVDTVYIELYDD

-959 PAFQNCT
+959 PAFQNCA

-980 IAIGYTSEGIPLISK
+980 IAVGYSSEGVPLISK

>member
-1 MANAKSVIR
+1 MANSKSVIR
-10 DIDLQNVTIN
+10 EIDLQNVTIN

-35 KNTGVWFNGVLSNL
+35 KNTGVWYNGVLSNL

-54 KAADDIITID
+54 KTAGDIITID
-64 NDVYKIIDNALYKN
+64 NDVYKIMDSSLYKN
-78 DVLVKDYTNIN
+78 GVLVKDYSNIN
-89 KVRTEILGNID
+89 KVKTNIIRNVD
-100 DNVLAYTPVVHIY
+100 DNVIAYTPFVHIY
-113 YEGDSVYVKSG
+113 YEGDRVYVKYG
-124 DTIIPAG
+124 DTVVSAG
-131 SYNPNTIPYIIIDKA
+131 SHYPNTIPYIIIDKK
-146 ADTWCVIYGNYIIC
+146 ADTWCAIYENYIVC
-160 KGMTEAKQLGVSPTA
+160 KGMTEAKQLSISPTA
-175 ALYSATKSKWYYVK
+175 ALYSATKNKWYYVNND
-189 IDKKDHFHLF
+189 I
-199 GDKVSLVSVTD
+199 SLVSVTD
-210 NEVVTLDLS
+210 AEVVTLNLT

-226 VTISGWMQRYKA
+226 VNISGWTPKYKA
-238 FQVDSRTVFLNI
+238 FQVDSRTVFVNI
-250 QGLNVA
+250 HDLSVA
-256 DNPSVT
+256 DVPSAT
-262 LNKSVK
+262 LNKNVK
-268 TFKYLKGYFIEDVS
+268 IFQYLKGYFIEDVN
-282 ARPHYSNEGD
+282 AMPHYSNAGN
-292 AIDMSVVPSDAT
+292 AIDMSVVPNDAKT
-304 LYVQPYN
+304 YVQPYN
-311 AWDKLASTETKFLSY
+311 AWSKISSTETKFLSY

-336 VAFEAGDTN
+336 VTFDKN
-345 PDVPGGHPDYAVS
+345 DPDQPGEKSYSGYPIS
-358 KSSVDGTAEY
+358 KSSVNGAAEY
-368 LLESTSNSDEF
+368 FLESTSSNDEF
-379 ITLTGSTAGPAKKVA
+379 ITLTGSTAGPAKKAA
-394 SLDADS
+394 SLDGVS
-400 FEVKNIGEANVPKLL
+400 FEVKSIGEANVPKLL
-415 GLFNDNYSP
+415 GLFNDKYSP
-424 EWLSTKAFNFK
+424 EWLYTKVFNFK

-442 LVGISKDGS
+442 LVGISKDNS
-451 IIVPWND
+451 IVVPWND

-468 NDIYYYSLNS
+468 NDIYYYSLSS
-478 NTWVHV
+478 NAWVHV
-484 NVSTESRLEAIK
+484 NVSTENKLEAIK

-504 SVVDNCYRNDKE
+504 SLVDNCERKDE
-516 FTYSVD
+516 LFTYSVD
-522 NTLADFTISKPRL
+522 TTLASFTISKPRL
-535 GFLNVYYM
+535 GFINVYNNYILL
-543 YVLTYMK
+543 YTELR
-550 LDDSTNTDSK
+550 DSTAE
-560 IKNVERGNRWLSYI
+560 NVTLGNNWLQYI

-601 LGNYPKAATN
+601 LVNYPNVATN
-611 FRKEGWQYTLSPSYD
+611 FRKEGWQYTLSPSFD

-636 NNMELKNKADID
+636 NNMELNDRPTLD
-648 AYTSETGSVLSYFKS
+648 AYTSNTGSVLSYFKS
-663 WYAGSAKYNNKLAD
+663 WYGGSAKYNNKLAD
-677 VEKSMTE
+677 IEKSMTE

-690 SPNVDIMT
+690 SPNIDIMT
-698 YIDGFNTISL
+698 YIDGFNTVSL

-730 ILSNVNNVSEYFV
+730 LLSNVNNIADYFV

-756 NKVDMVNGQVVS
+756 NKVDMANGEVVA
-768 QTPITSVEG
+768 QTPITSIEG

-815 IDNNTTTVF
+815 IDKNTTTVF

-830 IFLLLNDKVVVF
+830 IFLLLNDRVVVF
-842 TNGGSMYEMLTR
+842 TNGGSMYEMLSR

-891 WFGDTTTRRLM
+891 WFGDTATRRLM
-902 NVDCIYIELYDD
+902 NVDTVYIELYDD

-959 PAFQNCT
+959 PAFQNCA

-980 IAIGYTSEGIPLISK
+980 IAVGYSSEGIPLISK

>member
-54 KAADDIITID
+54 ETSGDTITID
-64 NDVYKIIDNALYKN
+64 NDVYKIIDNSLYKN
-78 DVLVKDYTNIN
+78 GVLVEDYTNIN
-89 KVRTEILGNID
+89 KVRTEIIGNLD

-113 YEGDSVYVKSG
+113 YEGDRVYVKSG
-124 DTIIPAG
+124 GTIVPAG
-131 SYNPNTIPYIIIDKA
+131 LYNPNTIPYIIIDKA
-146 ADTWCVIYGNYIIC
+146 ADTWCVIYGNCIIC
-160 KGMTEAKQLGVSPTA
+160 KGMTEVKQLSVSPTA
-175 ALYSATKSKWYYVK
+175 ALYSATKGKWFYVNN
-189 IDKKDHFHLF
+189 DT
-199 GDKVSLVSVTD
+199 LVSVTD
-210 NEVVTLDLS
+210 AEVKALDLT
-219 AGILDGA
+219 AGILTGA
-226 VTISGWMQRYKA
+226 ANIPGWTPKYKA
-238 FQVDSRTVFLNI
+238 VQIDSRTVFLGI
-250 QGLNVA
+250 YDFSVA
-256 DNPSVT
+256 DVPSVT
-262 LNKSVK
+262 LKNDRK
-268 TFKYLKGYFIEDVS
+268 TFSYLKGFYIEDTV

-292 AIDMSVVPSDAT
+292 AIDMSVVPSDVK
-304 LYVQPYN
+304 LYTQPYN
-311 AWDKLASTETKFLSY
+311 AWSKLASAETKFLSY

-331 VPYST
+331 LPYST
-336 VAFEAGDTN
+336 VALNKDDQHTLQYSY
-345 PDVPGGHPDYAVS
+345 PVS
-358 KSSVDGTAEY
+358 RSSVNGVAEY
-368 LLESTSNSDEF
+368 LLESAPFDHEL
-379 ITLTGSTAGPAKKVA
+379 ITFAGSTEGPAEKLVEVVG
-394 SLDADS
+394 DS
-400 FEVKNIGEANVPKLL
+400 FNLKNIGDANVPKLL
-415 GLFNDNYSP
+415 GLFNDNCAP
-424 EWLSTKAFNFK
+424 EWLYTKAFNFK
-435 LIYNKDA
+435 LIYNRDA

-458 VDENTLTMTE
+458 VDENTLTMTG

-478 NTWVHV
+478 NAWVHV
-484 NVSTESRLEAIK
+484 NVSTENKLEAIK

-504 SVVDNCYRNDKE
+504 SLVDNCYRKDKA

-522 NTLADFTISKPRL
+522 NTLADFTIPKPRL
-535 GFLNVYYM
+535 GFLNVHNIS
-543 YVLTYMK
+543 VSTYIK
-550 LDDSTNTDSK
+550 LDDSTANNVYRGNYWLPYILGV
-560 IKNVERGNRWLSYI
+560 IKNAAKFYV
-574 LEVTKN
+574 
-580 TEKYYISITGEND
+580 SIVGEND
-593 GPIWSATQ
+593 GPIWAATQ
-601 LGNYPKAATN
+601 LGNYSATN
-611 FRKEGWQYTLSPSYD
+611 FRKGDWQYTISPSFD
-626 TKTIDYSYYF
+626 TKTVDYSYYF
-636 NNMELKNKADID
+636 NNMELKNRATID
-648 AYTSETGSVLSYFKS
+648 AYTSNTGSVLSYFKS
-663 WYAGSAKYNNKLAD
+663 WYEGSAKYNNKLAD

-730 ILSNVNNVSEYFV
+730 LLSNVSNIADYFV

-756 NKVDMVNGQVVS
+756 NKVEMVNGQVVS
-768 QTPITSVEG
+768 QIPITSVEG

-830 IFLLLNDKVVVF
+830 IFVLLNDKVVVF

-959 PAFQNCT
+959 PAFQNCS

-980 IAIGYTSEGIPLISK
+980 LAVGYTSEGVPVIAK

>member
-1 MANAKSVIR
+1 MANSKSVIR
-10 DIDLQNVTIN
+10 EIDLKNVTIN

-35 KNTGVWFNGVLSNL
+35 KNTGVWYNGVLSNL

-54 KAADDIITID
+54 KTSGDIITID
-64 NDVYKIIDNALYKN
+64 NDVYKIINNSLYKN
-78 DVLVKDYTNIN
+78 GVLVKDYSNIN
-89 KVRTEILGNID
+89 KVKTEIIRNVD
-100 DNVLAYTPVVHIY
+100 DNVIAYTPFVHIY
-113 YEGDSVYVKSG
+113 YEGDSVYVKYG
-124 DTIIPAG
+124 DTIVPVG
-131 SYNPNTIPYIIIDKA
+131 SHYPNTIPYIIIDKK
-146 ADTWCVIYGNYIIC
+146 ADTWCAIYENYIVC
-160 KGMTEAKQLGVSPTA
+160 KGMTEAKQLSISPTA
-175 ALYSATKSKWYYVK
+175 ALYSATKNKWYYVNND
-189 IDKKDHFHLF
+189 I
-199 GDKVSLVSVTD
+199 SLVSVTD
-210 NEVVTLDLS
+210 AEVVTLNLT

-226 VTISGWMQRYKA
+226 VNISGWTPKYKA
-238 FQVDSRTVFLNI
+238 FQVDSRTVFVNI
-250 QGLNVA
+250 HDLSVA
-256 DNPSVT
+256 DVPSVT

-268 TFKYLKGYFIEDVS
+268 TFKYLKGYFIEDVN
-282 ARPHYSNEGD
+282 ARPHYSNAGD
-292 AIDMSVVPSDAT
+292 AIDMSVVPSDANI
-304 LYVQPYN
+304 YVQPYN
-311 AWDKLASTETKFLSY
+311 AWSKLSSTETKFLSY

-336 VAFEAGDTN
+336 VAFDKN
-345 PDVPGGHPDYAVS
+345 DPDQPGKKGYSGYPIS
-358 KSSVDGTAEY
+358 RSSVNGPAEY
-368 LLESTSNSDEF
+368 LLESTSSNDEF
-379 ITLTGSTAGPAKKVA
+379 ITLTGSTAGPAKKPA
-394 SLDADS
+394 SLDVDTL
-400 FEVKNIGEANVPKLL
+400 EVKVAGEANVPKLL
-415 GLFNDNYSP
+415 GLFNDKYSP
-424 EWLSTKAFNFK
+424 EWLYTKVFNFK

-442 LVGISKDGS
+442 LVGISKDNS
-451 IIVPWND
+451 IVVPWND

-468 NDIYYYSLNS
+468 NDIYYHSLSS
-478 NTWVHV
+478 NAWVHV
-484 NVSTESRLEAIK
+484 SVSTENKLEAIK

-504 SVVDNCYRNDKE
+504 SVVDNCERKDKL

-522 NTLADFTISKPRL
+522 TTLASFTISKPRL
-535 GFLNVYYM
+535 GFINVYNIYI
-543 YVLTYMK
+543 LTYIE
-550 LDDSTNTDSK
+550 LRDSTAE
-560 IKNVERGNRWLSYI
+560 NVPLGNNWLQYI

-580 TEKYYISITGEND
+580 TEKYYISIAGEND
-593 GPIWSATQ
+593 GPVWSATQ
-601 LGNYPKAATN
+601 LVNYPNVATN
-611 FRKEGWQYTLSPSYD
+611 FRKEGWQYTLSPSFD

-636 NNMELKNKADID
+636 NNMELKNRATLD
-648 AYTSETGSVLSYFKS
+648 AYTSDTGSVLSYFKS
-663 WYAGSAKYNNKLAD
+663 WYGGTAKYNNKLAD

-730 ILSNVNNVSEYFV
+730 ILSNVNNVAEYFV

-756 NKVDMVNGQVVS
+756 NKVEMANGQVVS

-830 IFLLLNDKVVVF
+830 IFLLLNDRVVVF
-842 TNGGSMYEMLTR
+842 TDGGSMYEMLSR
-854 AEYITFGDNSWSDG
+854 AEYITIGDNSWSDG

-891 WFGDTTTRRLM
+891 WFGDTATRRLM
-902 NVDCIYIELYDD
+902 NVDTVYIELYDD

-959 PAFQNCT
+959 PAFQNCA

-980 IAIGYTSEGIPLISK
+980 IAVGYSSEGVPLISK

>member
-10 DIDLQNVTIN
+10 DINLQNVTIN

-131 SYNPNTIPYIIIDKA
+131 SYYPNIIPYIIIDKA
-146 ADTWCVIYGNYIIC
+146 ADTWCAIYRNYIVC
-160 KGMTEAKQLGVSPTA
+160 KGMTEAKPLSVPPAA
-175 ALYSATKSKWYYVK
+175 ALYSATKNKWYYVDNNS
-189 IDKKDHFHLF
+189 I
-199 GDKVSLVSVTD
+199 SLVSVTD
-210 NEVVTLDLS
+210 NEVVTLNLT

-226 VTISGWMQRYKA
+226 VNISGWTPKYRA
-238 FQVDSRTVFLNI
+238 VQVDSRTVFVGINNLS
-250 QGLNVA
+250 VA
-256 DNPSVT
+256 DVPSVT

-304 LYVQPYN
+304 LHAQPYN

-326 NSFII
+326 NSFIV

-336 VAFEAGDTN
+336 VAFTKDDPN
-345 PDVPGGHPDYAVS
+345 QPDKPGFSGYPIS
-358 KSSVDGTAEY
+358 QSSVNGAAEY

-424 EWLSTKAFNFK
+424 EWLSTKVFNFK

-484 NVSTESRLEAIK
+484 NVSTESKLEAIK

-504 SVVDNCYRNDKE
+504 SVVDNCYRNDKT

-535 GFLNVYYM
+535 GFLNVYYIYTRM
-543 YVLTYMK
+543 YMD
-550 LDDSTNTDSK
+550 LDKSTE
-560 IKNVERGNRWLSYI
+560 KNVQWGNKWLQYI

-593 GPIWSATQ
+593 GPIWSASQ
-601 LGNYPKAATN
+601 LGNYPKVATN
-611 FRKEGWQYTLSPSYD
+611 FRKEGWQYTLSPSFD
-626 TKTIDYSYYF
+626 TKTIDYGYYF
-636 NNMELKNKADID
+636 NNMELKNKASIV
-648 AYTSETGSVLSYFKS
+648 AYTSETGSVLNYFKS
-663 WYAGSAKYNNKLAD
+663 WYAGSPKYNNKLAD

-948 RVTKTVYLRYQ
+948 RVTKTVYIRYQ
-959 PAFQNCT
+959 PAFQNCA

-980 IAIGYTSEGIPLISK
+980 IAIGYSSEGTPLISK

>member
-10 DIDLQNVTIN
+10 DIDLKNVTLN

-35 KNTGVWFNGVLSNL
+35 KNTGVWYNGVLSNL

-89 KVRTEILGNID
+89 KVRTEILGNIN

-124 DTIIPAG
+124 DAIIPAG
-131 SYNPNTIPYIIIDKA
+131 SYNPNTIPSIIIDKA

-160 KGMTEAKQLGVSPTA
+160 KGMTEAKQLSISPTT
-175 ALYSATKSKWYYVK
+175 ALYSATKSKWYYVNDD
-189 IDKKDHFHLF
+189 IA
-199 GDKVSLVSVTD
+199 LVSVTD
-210 NEVVTLDLS
+210 NEVVKINLT

-226 VTISGWMQRYKA
+226 VTLSGWTPKFKA

-250 QGLNVA
+250 QNLLAKDV
-256 DNPSVT
+256 PSVT

-268 TFKYLKGYFIEDVS
+268 TFKYLKGYFIEDIN

-292 AIDMSVVPSDAT
+292 AIDMSVVPNDAK

-311 AWDKLASTETKFLSY
+311 AWDKIASTETRFLSY

-336 VAFEAGDTN
+336 VAFTKDD
-345 PDVPGGHPDYAVS
+345 PDQPGKVGYSGYPIS
-358 KSSVDGTAEY
+358 QSSVNGAAEY
-368 LLESTSNSDEF
+368 FLESTSNSDEF

-394 SLDADS
+394 SLDPDS
-400 FEVKNIGEANVPKLL
+400 FEVKTIGEANVPKLL
-415 GLFNDNYSP
+415 GLFNNNYSP
-424 EWLSTKAFNFK
+424 EWLSTKVFNFK

-484 NVSTESRLEAIK
+484 NVSTENKLEAIK

-504 SVVDNCYRNDKE
+504 SVVDNCYRSDKA

-535 GFLNVYYM
+535 GFINVYYI
-543 YVLTYMK
+543 YDQLYIK
-550 LDDSTNTDSK
+550 LNDSTA
-560 IKNVERGNRWLSYI
+560 KNVSRGNNWLSYI

-580 TEKYYISITGEND
+580 TEKYYISISDKND

-601 LGNYPKAATN
+601 LRNYPKVDTN
-611 FRKEGWQYTLSPSYD
+611 FRKEGWQYTLYPSYN
-626 TKTIDYSYYF
+626 TATIDYSYCF
-636 NNMELKNKADID
+636 NNMELKDRETID
-648 AYTSETGSVLSYFKS
+648 AYTSETGSVLNYFKS
-663 WYAGSAKYNNKLAD
+663 WYAGSPKYNNKLAD

-768 QTPITSVEG
+768 QIPVTSVEG
-777 LKFLGNTDKQAFF
+777 LKFLGNTDKEAFF

-980 IAIGYTSEGIPLISK
+980 IAVGYTSEGTPLISK

>member
-10 DIDLQNVTIN
+10 EIDLKNVTLN

-35 KNTGVWFNGVLSNL
+35 KNTGVWYNGVLSNL
-49 YCNSD
+49 YCNNY

-78 DVLVKDYTNIN
+78 DVLVEDYTNIN
-89 KVRTEILGNID
+89 KVRTEILGNIN

-124 DTIIPAG
+124 DTIISAG

-146 ADTWCVIYGNYIIC
+146 ADTWCVIYGNYIVC
-160 KGMTEAKQLGVSPTA
+160 KGMTAAKQLSISPTA
-175 ALYSATKSKWYYVK
+175 ALYSATKSKWYYVNDD
-189 IDKKDHFHLF
+189 I
-199 GDKVSLVSVTD
+199 SLVSVTD
-210 NEVVTLDLS
+210 NEVVEINLTS
-219 AGILDGA
+219 GILDGA
-226 VTISGWMQRYKA
+226 VTLSGWTPKFKA

-250 QGLNVA
+250 QNLSANDV
-256 DNPSVT
+256 PSVT

-268 TFKYLKGYFIEDVS
+268 TFKYLKGYFIEDIN

-292 AIDMSVVPSDAT
+292 AIDMSVVPSDAK
-304 LYVQPYN
+304 LHVQPYN
-311 AWDKLASTETKFLSY
+311 AWNKLASTETKFLSY

-336 VAFEAGDTN
+336 AAFDKN
-345 PDVPGGHPDYAVS
+345 DPDQPGKTGYSGYPIS
-358 KSSVDGTAEY
+358 QSSVNGVAEY

-379 ITLTGSTAGPAKKVA
+379 ITLTGSTAGIAKKVA
-394 SLDADS
+394 SLDPDS

-415 GLFNDNYSP
+415 GLFNDNYAP
-424 EWLSTKAFNFK
+424 EWLSTKVFNFK

-484 NVSTESRLEAIK
+484 NVSTENKLEAIK

-504 SVVDNCYRNDKE
+504 SVVDNCYRSDKT

-535 GFLNVYYM
+535 GFINVYYM
-543 YVLTYMK
+543 YVQVYIK
-550 LDDSTNTDSK
+550 LNDSTE
-560 IKNVERGNRWLSYI
+560 KNVSRGNSWLSYI

-580 TEKYYISITGEND
+580 TEKYYISISDKND

-601 LGNYPKAATN
+601 LRNYPKVDTN
-611 FRKEGWQYTLSPSYD
+611 FRKEGWQYTLSPSFD
-626 TKTIDYSYYF
+626 TKTIDYSYCF
-636 NNMELKNKADID
+636 NNMELNDRETID
-648 AYTSETGSVLSYFKS
+648 AYTSDTGSVLNYFKS
-663 WYAGSAKYNNKLAD
+663 WYAGSPKYNNKLAD

-768 QTPITSVEG
+768 QIPITSVEG
-777 LKFLGNTDKQAFF
+777 LKFLGNTDKEAFF

-876 TDTEQERVP
+876 TDTEQERVD
-885 IELETL
+885 ISLQTL
-891 WFGDTTTRRLM
+891 WYGDTTTRRLM
-902 NVDCIYIELYDD
+902 KVDCIYVELYDD

-920 FEISFDGLV
+920 FEISIDSLM
-929 NNTASTKKQVFNV
+929 NNTVSTKKQTFNV

-948 RVTKTVYLRYQ
+948 RVTKTVYIRFQ
-959 PAFQNCT
+959 PSVQNCA
-966 AFKLNIKSDLAIKR
+966 AFRIDINSQLPIKR
-980 IAIGYTSEGIPLISK
+980 LAVSYTPEDVTLISK

>member
-131 SYNPNTIPYIIIDKA
+131 SYYPNIIPYIIIDKA
-146 ADTWCVIYGNYIIC
+146 ADTWCVIYRNYIVC
-160 KGMTEAKQLGVSPTA
+160 KGMTEAKPLSVPPAA
-175 ALYSATKSKWYYVK
+175 ALYSATKNKWYYVDNNS
-189 IDKKDHFHLF
+189 I
-199 GDKVSLVSVTD
+199 SLVSVTD
-210 NEVVTLDLS
+210 NEVVTLNLT

-226 VTISGWMQRYKA
+226 VNISGWTPKYRA
-238 FQVDSRTVFLNI
+238 VQVDSRTVFVGINNLS
-250 QGLNVA
+250 VA

-368 LLESTSNSDEF
+368 LLESTSNNDEF

-400 FEVKNIGEANVPKLL
+400 FAVKNIGEANVPKLL

-424 EWLSTKAFNFK
+424 EWLSTKVFNFK

-442 LVGISKDGS
+442 LVGISKDNS
-451 IIVPWND
+451 IVVPWND

-468 NDIYYYSLNS
+468 NDIYYYSLSS
-478 NTWVHV
+478 NAWVHV
-484 NVSTESRLEAIK
+484 SVSTENKLEAIK

-504 SVVDNCYRNDKE
+504 SLVDNCYRKDKA

-522 NTLADFTISKPRL
+522 NTLADFTIPKPRL
-535 GFLNVYYM
+535 GFLNVHN
-543 YVLTYMK
+543 VSVSTYIK
-550 LDDSTNTDSK
+550 LDDSTAN
-560 IKNVERGNRWLSYI
+560 NVFRGNYWMQYI
-574 LEVTKN
+574 LEVIKN
-580 TEKYYISITGEND
+580 AAKFYVSIVGEND
-593 GPIWSATQ
+593 GPIWAATQ
-601 LGNYPKAATN
+601 LGNYSATN
-611 FRKEGWQYTLSPSYD
+611 FRKGDWQYTLSPSYD
-626 TKTIDYSYYF
+626 TKTVDYSYYF
-636 NNMELKNKADID
+636 NNMELKNRATID
-648 AYTSETGSVLSYFKS
+648 AYTSATGSVLSYFKS
-663 WYAGSAKYNNKLAD
+663 WYEGSAKYNNKLAD

-902 NVDCIYIELYDD
+902 KVTCLYIELYDD
-914 NYMPGK
+914 NYMPGN
-920 FEISFDGLV
+920 FEISLDSLM
-929 NNTASTKKQVFNV
+929 NNTASTKKQTFNV

-948 RVTKTVYLRYQ
+948 RITRTVYLRFQ
-959 PAFQNCT
+959 PSVQNCS

-980 IAIGYTSEGIPLISK
+980 LAVEYSPEDVILISK

>member
-1 MANAKSVIR
+1 MANSKSVIR

-113 YEGDSVYVKSG
+113 YEGDSVYVKYG
-124 DTIIPAG
+124 DTIVPAG
-131 SYNPNTIPYIIIDKA
+131 SYYPNIIPYIIIDKA
-146 ADTWCVIYGNYIIC
+146 ADTWCAIYRNYIVC
-160 KGMTEAKQLGVSPTA
+160 KGMTEAKQLSVPPAA
-175 ALYSATKSKWYYVK
+175 ALYSATKNKWYYVDNNT
-189 IDKKDHFHLF
+189 I
-199 GDKVSLVSVTD
+199 SLVSVTD
-210 NEVVTLDLS
+210 NEVVTLNLT

-226 VTISGWMQRYKA
+226 VNISGWTPKYRA
-238 FQVDSRTVFLNI
+238 VQVDSRTVFVGINNLS
-250 QGLNVA
+250 VA

-268 TFKYLKGYFIEDVS
+268 TFKYLKGYFIEDVN

-292 AIDMSVVPSDAT
+292 AIDMSVVPSDAK

-336 VAFEAGDTN
+336 VAFAKDDPNQPGKPTYAGY
-345 PDVPGGHPDYAVS
+345 PVS
-358 KSSVDGTAEY
+358 QSSVDGTAEY
-368 LLESTSNSDEF
+368 LLESTSNNDEF

-415 GLFNDNYSP
+415 GLFNSNYSP

-478 NTWVHV
+478 NAWVHV
-484 NVSTESRLEAIK
+484 NVSTENKLEAIK

-504 SVVDNCYRNDKE
+504 SVVDNCERKDKL

-550 LDDSTNTDSK
+550 LDDSNTDNK
-560 IKNVERGNRWLSYI
+560 IKNVDRGNRWLSYI

-580 TEKYYISITGEND
+580 TEKYYVSITGKND

-601 LGNYPKAATN
+601 LGNYPNAATN

-636 NNMELKNKADID
+636 NNMELKNKANID
-648 AYTSETGSVLSYFKS
+648 AYTSITGSVLSYFKS
-663 WYAGSAKYNNKLAD
+663 WYAGSPKYNNKLAD

-730 ILSNVNNVSEYFV
+730 ILSNVNNVAEYFV

-756 NKVDMVNGQVVS
+756 NKIDMVNGQVVS
-768 QTPITSVEG
+768 QIPITSVEG

-902 NVDCIYIELYDD
+902 NVDCIYVELYDD

-948 RVTKTVYLRYQ
+948 RVTKTVYLRFQ

-966 AFKLNIKSDLAIKR
+966 AFKLNVKSDLAIKR
-980 IAIGYTSEGIPLISK
+980 IAVGYSSEGTPLISK

>member
-10 DIDLQNVTIN
+10 DIDLKNVTLN
-20 LNKNKSIISDFNGFN
+20 LNKNKSIISDFVGFN

-49 YCNSD
+49 YCNND

-89 KVRTEILGNID
+89 KVKTEILGNIN
-100 DNVLAYTPVVHIY
+100 DNVICYTPVVHIY
-113 YEGDSVYVKSG
+113 YEGNDAYVKYG
-124 DTIIPAG
+124 DVIVPVG
-131 SYNPNTIPYIIIDKA
+131 QYYPNTIPYIIIDKA
-146 ADTWCVIYGNYIIC
+146 ANTWCVIYGNYIVC
-160 KGMTEAKQLGVSPTA
+160 KGMTEAKLLSIAPSA
-175 ALYSATKSKWYYVK
+175 ALYSATKSKWYYVNDD
-189 IDKKDHFHLF
+189 I
-199 GDKVSLVSVTD
+199 SLVSVLD
-210 NEVVTLDLS
+210 ASDVITLRMTSKL
-219 AGILDGA
+219 IEGA
-226 VTISGWMQRYKA
+226 VSVSGWTPKFKA
-238 FQVDSRTVFLNI
+238 VQIDSRTVFASIYDLSVAAQPTVTINKNI
-250 QGLNVA
+250 
-256 DNPSVT
+256 
-262 LNKSVK
+262 K
-268 TFKYLKGYFIEDVS
+268 TFKYLKGYFIEDVTAS
-282 ARPHYSNEGD
+282 PHYSNNGD
-292 AIDMSVVPSDAT
+292 AIDMSVIPNELT
-304 LYVQPYN
+304 LYVQPFT
-311 AWDKLASTETKFLSY
+311 AWSKMGSIKTKFLSY
-326 NSFII
+326 DSFLTL
-331 VPYST
+331 PYST
-336 VAFEAGDTN
+336 LANYQEIIDKPVNNVD
-345 PDVPGGHPDYAVS
+345 DYENTLS
-358 KSSVDGTAEY
+358 KSSVDGPTSY
-368 LLESTSNSDEF
+368 YLESTSVDNEF
-379 ITLTGSTAGPAKKVA
+379 VTLAGSTAGTPEKYT
-394 SLDADS
+394 S
-400 FEVKNIGEANVPKLL
+400 FEGYTMKYLGEANYPKLM
-415 GLFNDNYSP
+415 GLFNESSTP
-424 EWLSTKAFNFK
+424 EWLYTNAFNFK

-442 LVGISKDGS
+442 LVGISKDNS
-451 IIVPWND
+451 IVVPWND
-458 VDENTLTMTE
+458 VDENTLTMTD
-468 NDIYYYSLNS
+468 NDIYYFSLSN
-478 NTWVHV
+478 NTWVHI
-484 NVSTESRLEAIK
+484 NISTGNQLEAIK
-496 VGKNLLLN
+496 VGNNLLLN
-504 SVVDNCYRNDKE
+504 SLVDNCYRKDTL
-516 FTYSVD
+516 FTYSID
-522 NTLADFTISKPRL
+522 TTLADFTIPKPRL
-535 GFLNVYYM
+535 GFLDVHNISVS
-543 YVLTYMK
+543 TYIK
-550 LDDSTNTDSK
+550 LDDNTAN
-560 IKNVERGNRWLSYI
+560 NVFRGNYWMQYI
-574 LEVTKN
+574 LEVIKN
-580 TEKYYISITGEND
+580 AAKFYVSIVGEND
-593 GPIWSATQ
+593 GPIWAATQ
-601 LGNYPKAATN
+601 LGNYSATN
-611 FRKEGWQYTLSPSYD
+611 FRKGGWQYTLSPSYD
-626 TKTIDYSYYF
+626 TKTVDYSYYF
-636 NNMELKNKADID
+636 NNMELKNKATID
-648 AYTSETGSVLSYFKS
+648 AYTSDTGSVLSYFKS
-663 WYAGSAKYNNKLAD
+663 WYEGSAKYNNKLAD

-690 SPNVDIMT
+690 SPNTDIMT

-730 ILSNVNNVSEYFV
+730 LLSNVSNIADYFV

-756 NKVDMVNGQVVS
+756 NKVEMVNGQVVS

-830 IFLLLNDKVVVF
+830 IFVLLNDKVVVF
-842 TNGGSMYEMLTR
+842 TNGGSMYEMLSR

-929 NNTASTKKQVFNV
+929 NNTASTKKQTFNV

-959 PAFQNCT
+959 PAFQNCA

-980 IAIGYTSEGIPLISK
+980 LAVGYTSEGTPLISK

>member
-10 DIDLQNVTIN
+10 DINLQNVTIN

-54 KAADDIITID
+54 ETGGDTITID

-89 KVRTEILGNID
+89 KVRTEIIGNLD

-113 YEGDSVYVKSG
+113 YEGDRVYVKYG
-124 DTIIPAG
+124 GTIVPAG
-131 SYNPNTIPYIIIDKA
+131 LYNPNTIPYIIIDKA
-146 ADTWCVIYGNYIIC
+146 ADTWCVIYGNCIIC
-160 KGMTEAKQLGVSPTA
+160 KGMTEAKQLSVSPTA
-175 ALYSATKSKWYYVK
+175 ALYSATKGKWFYVNN
-189 IDKKDHFHLF
+189 DT
-199 GDKVSLVSVTD
+199 LVSVTD
-210 NEVVTLDLS
+210 NEVVTLDLT
-219 AGILDGA
+219 AGILTGA
-226 VTISGWMQRYKA
+226 ANIPGWTPKYKA
-238 FQVDSRTVFLNI
+238 VQIDSRTVFLGI
-250 QGLNVA
+250 YDFSVA
-256 DNPSVT
+256 DVPSVT
-262 LNKSVK
+262 LKTDRK
-268 TFKYLKGYFIEDVS
+268 TFSYLKGFYIEDTV
-282 ARPHYSNEGD
+282 ARPHHSNEGD
-292 AIDMSVVPSDAT
+292 AIDMSVVPSDVR
-304 LYVQPYN
+304 LYTQPYN
-311 AWDKLASTETKFLSY
+311 AWSKLASAETKFLSY

-331 VPYST
+331 LPYST
-336 VAFEAGDTN
+336 VALNKADQDTLAYSY
-345 PDVPGGHPDYAVS
+345 PAS
-358 KSSVDGTAEY
+358 RSSVNGVAEY
-368 LLESTSNSDEF
+368 LLESTPLDYEL
-379 ITLTGSTAGPAKKVA
+379 ITFAGSTEGPAEKRVE
-394 SLDADS
+394 LVGDS
-400 FEVKNIGEANVPKLL
+400 FNVKNIGEANVPKLL
-415 GLFNDNYSP
+415 GLFNDNCAP
-424 EWLSTKAFNFK
+424 EWLYTKAFNFK
-435 LIYNKDA
+435 LIYNRDA

-458 VDENTLTMTE
+458 VDENTLTMTG

-478 NTWVHV
+478 NAWVHV
-484 NVSTESRLEAIK
+484 NVSTENKLEAIK

-504 SVVDNCYRNDKE
+504 SLVDNCYRKDKA

-522 NTLADFTISKPRL
+522 NTLADFTIPKPRL
-535 GFLNVYYM
+535 GFLNAHNISVS
-543 YVLTYMK
+543 TYIK
-550 LDDSTNTDSK
+550 LDDSTAN
-560 IKNVERGNRWLSYI
+560 NVFRGNYWMQYI
-574 LEVTKN
+574 LEVIKN
-580 TEKYYISITGEND
+580 AAKFYVSIVGEND
-593 GPIWSATQ
+593 GPIWAATQ
-601 LGNYPKAATN
+601 LGNYSATN
-611 FRKEGWQYTLSPSYD
+611 FRKGDWQYTLSPSFD
-626 TKTIDYSYYF
+626 TKTVDYSYYF
-636 NNMELKNKADID
+636 NNMELKNRATID
-648 AYTSETGSVLSYFKS
+648 AYTSDTGSVLSYFKS
-663 WYAGSAKYNNKLAD
+663 WYEGSAKYNNKLAD

-690 SPNVDIMT
+690 SPNTDIMT

-730 ILSNVNNVSEYFV
+730 LLSNVSNIADYFV

-756 NKVDMVNGQVVS
+756 NKVEMVNGQVVS
-768 QTPITSVEG
+768 QIPITSVEG

-842 TNGGSMYEMLTR
+842 TNGGSMYEMLSR

-891 WFGDTTTRRLM
+891 WFGDTATRRLM
-902 NVDCIYIELYDD
+902 NVDTVYIELYDD

-959 PAFQNCT
+959 LAFQNCA

-980 IAIGYTSEGIPLISK
+980 LAVGYTSEGVPVIAK

>member
-1 MANAKSVIR
+1 MANSKSVIR
-10 DIDLQNVTIN
+10 EIDLKNVTIN

-35 KNTGVWFNGVLSNL
+35 KNTGVWYNGVLSNL

-54 KAADDIITID
+54 KTSGDIITID
-64 NDVYKIIDNALYKN
+64 NDVYKIINNSLYKN
-78 DVLVKDYTNIN
+78 GVLVKDYSNIN
-89 KVRTEILGNID
+89 KVKTEIIRNVD
-100 DNVLAYTPVVHIY
+100 DNVIAYTPFVHIY
-113 YEGDSVYVKSG
+113 YEGDSVYVKYG
-124 DTIIPAG
+124 DTIVSAG
-131 SYNPNTIPYIIIDKA
+131 SYYPNTIPYIIIDKK
-146 ADTWCVIYGNYIIC
+146 ADTWCAIYENYIVC
-160 KGMTEAKQLGVSPTA
+160 KGMTEAKQLSISPTA
-175 ALYSATKSKWYYVK
+175 ALYSATKNKWYYVNND
-189 IDKKDHFHLF
+189 I
-199 GDKVSLVSVTD
+199 SLVSVTD
-210 NEVVTLDLS
+210 AEVVTLNLT

-226 VTISGWMQRYKA
+226 VNISGWTPKYKA
-238 FQVDSRTVFLNI
+238 FQVDSRTVFVNI
-250 QGLNVA
+250 HDFSVA
-256 DNPSVT
+256 DVPSVT

-268 TFKYLKGYFIEDVS
+268 TFKYLKGYFIEDVN
-282 ARPHYSNEGD
+282 ARPHYSNAGD
-292 AIDMSVVPSDAT
+292 AIDMSVVPSDAKI
-304 LYVQPYN
+304 YVQPYN
-311 AWDKLASTETKFLSY
+311 AWSKLSSTETKFLSY

-336 VAFEAGDTN
+336 VAFDKN
-345 PDVPGGHPDYAVS
+345 DPDQPGKSGYSGYPIS
-358 KSSVDGTAEY
+358 RSSVNGPAEY
-368 LLESTSNSDEF
+368 LLESTSSNDEF
-379 ITLTGSTAGPAKKVA
+379 ITLTGSTAGPAKKPA
-394 SLDADS
+394 SLDVDTLEA
-400 FEVKNIGEANVPKLL
+400 KIAGEANVPKLL
-415 GLFNDNYSP
+415 GLFNDKYSP
-424 EWLSTKAFNFK
+424 EWLYTKVFNFK

-442 LVGISKDGS
+442 LVGISKDNS
-451 IIVPWND
+451 IVVPWND

-468 NDIYYYSLNS
+468 NDIYYYSLSS
-478 NTWVHV
+478 NAWVHV
-484 NVSTESRLEAIK
+484 SVSTENKLEAIK

-504 SVVDNCYRNDKE
+504 SVVDNCERKDKL

-522 NTLADFTISKPRL
+522 TTLASFTISKPRL
-535 GFLNVYYM
+535 GFINVYNIYI
-543 YVLTYMK
+543 LTYIE
-550 LDDSTNTDSK
+550 LRDSTAE
-560 IKNVERGNRWLSYI
+560 NVPLGNNWLQYI

-580 TEKYYISITGEND
+580 TEKYYISIAGEND

-601 LGNYPKAATN
+601 LVNYPNVATN
-611 FRKEGWQYTLSPSYD
+611 FRKEGWQYTLSPSFD

-636 NNMELKNKADID
+636 NNMELKDRATLD
-648 AYTSETGSVLSYFKS
+648 AYTSDTGSVLSYFKS
-663 WYAGSAKYNNKLAD
+663 WYGGTAKYNNKLAD

-730 ILSNVNNVSEYFV
+730 ILSNVNNVAEYFV

-756 NKVDMVNGQVVS
+756 NKVEMANGQVVS

-830 IFLLLNDKVVVF
+830 IFLLLNDRVVVF
-842 TNGGSMYEMLTR
+842 TDGGSMYEMLSR

-891 WFGDTTTRRLM
+891 WFGDTATRRLM
-902 NVDCIYIELYDD
+902 NVDTVYIELYDD

-929 NNTASTKKQVFNV
+929 NNTASTKKQTFNV

-959 PAFQNCT
+959 PAFQNCA

-980 IAIGYTSEGIPLISK
+980 IAVGYTSEGTPLISK

>member
-54 KAADDIITID
+54 ETGGDTITID

-89 KVRTEILGNID
+89 KVRTEIIGNLD

-113 YEGDSVYVKSG
+113 YEGDRVYVKSG
-124 DTIIPAG
+124 GTIVPAG
-131 SYNPNTIPYIIIDKA
+131 LYNPNTIPYIIIDKA
-146 ADTWCVIYGNYIIC
+146 ADTWCVIYGNCIIC
-160 KGMTEAKQLGVSPTA
+160 KGMTEAKQLSVSPTA
-175 ALYSATKSKWYYVK
+175 ALYSATKGKWFYVNN
-189 IDKKDHFHLF
+189 DT
-199 GDKVSLVSVTD
+199 LVSVTD
-210 NEVVTLDLS
+210 AEVKALDLT
-219 AGILDGA
+219 AGILTGA
-226 VTISGWMQRYKA
+226 ANIPGWTPKYKA
-238 FQVDSRTVFLNI
+238 VQIDSRTVFLGI
-250 QGLNVA
+250 YDFSVA
-256 DNPSVT
+256 DVPSVT
-262 LNKSVK
+262 LKTDRK
-268 TFKYLKGYFIEDVS
+268 TFSYLKGFYIEDTV

-292 AIDMSVVPSDAT
+292 AIDMSVVPSDVR
-304 LYVQPYN
+304 LYTQPYN
-311 AWDKLASTETKFLSY
+311 AWSKLASAETKFLSY

-331 VPYST
+331 LPYST
-336 VAFEAGDTN
+336 VALNKADQDIIGRSY
-345 PDVPGGHPDYAVS
+345 PAS
-358 KSSVDGTAEY
+358 RSSVNGVAEY
-368 LLESTSNSDEF
+368 LLESTPLDYEL
-379 ITLTGSTAGPAKKVA
+379 ITFAGSTEGPAEKRVE
-394 SLDADS
+394 LVGDS
-400 FEVKNIGEANVPKLL
+400 FNVKNIGEANVPKLL
-415 GLFNDNYSP
+415 GLFNDNCAP
-424 EWLSTKAFNFK
+424 EWLYTKAFNFK
-435 LIYNKDA
+435 LIYNRDA

-458 VDENTLTMTE
+458 VDENTLTMTG

-478 NTWVHV
+478 NAWVHV
-484 NVSTESRLEAIK
+484 NVSTENKLEAIK

-504 SVVDNCYRNDKE
+504 SLVDNCYRKDKA

-522 NTLADFTISKPRL
+522 NTLADFTIPKPRL
-535 GFLNVYYM
+535 GFLNVHNIS
-543 YVLTYMK
+543 VSTYIK
-550 LDDSTNTDSK
+550 LDDSTAN
-560 IKNVERGNRWLSYI
+560 NVYRGNYWMPYI
-574 LEVTKN
+574 LEVIKN
-580 TEKYYISITGEND
+580 AAKFYVSIAGEND
-593 GPIWSATQ
+593 GPIWAATQ
-601 LGNYPKAATN
+601 LGNYSATN
-611 FRKEGWQYTLSPSYD
+611 FRKGDWQYTLSPSFD
-626 TKTIDYSYYF
+626 TKTVDYSYYF
-636 NNMELKNKADID
+636 NNMELKNRATID
-648 AYTSETGSVLSYFKS
+648 AYTSNTGSVLSYFKS
-663 WYAGSAKYNNKLAD
+663 WYEGSAKYNNKLAD

-730 ILSNVNNVSEYFV
+730 LLSNVSNIADYFV

-756 NKVDMVNGQVVS
+756 NKVEMVNGQVVS
-768 QTPITSVEG
+768 QIPITSVEG

-830 IFLLLNDKVVVF
+830 IFVLLNDKVVVF
-842 TNGGSMYEMLTR
+842 TNGGSMYEMLSR

-891 WFGDTTTRRLM
+891 WFGDTATRRLM
-902 NVDCIYIELYDD
+902 NVDTVYIELYDD

-959 PAFQNCT
+959 PAFQNCA

-980 IAIGYTSEGIPLISK
+980 LAVGYTSEGTPLISK

>member
-54 KAADDIITID
+54 ETGGDTITID

-89 KVRTEILGNID
+89 KVRTEIIGNLD

-113 YEGDSVYVKSG
+113 YEGDRVYVKYG
-124 DTIIPAG
+124 GTIVPAG
-131 SYNPNTIPYIIIDKA
+131 LYNPNTIPYIIIDKA
-146 ADTWCVIYGNYIIC
+146 ADTWCVIYGNCIIC
-160 KGMTEAKQLGVSPTA
+160 KGMTEAKQLSVSPTA
-175 ALYSATKSKWYYVK
+175 ALYSATKGKWFYVNN
-189 IDKKDHFHLF
+189 DT
-199 GDKVSLVSVTD
+199 LVSVTD
-210 NEVVTLDLS
+210 NEVVTLDLT
-219 AGILDGA
+219 AGILTGA
-226 VTISGWMQRYKA
+226 ANIPGWTPKYKA
-238 FQVDSRTVFLNI
+238 VQIDSRTVFLGI
-250 QGLNVA
+250 YDFSVA
-256 DNPSVT
+256 DVPSVT
-262 LNKSVK
+262 LKTDRK
-268 TFKYLKGYFIEDVS
+268 TFSYLKGFYIEDTV
-282 ARPHYSNEGD
+282 ARPHHSNEGD
-292 AIDMSVVPSDAT
+292 AIDMSVVPSDVR
-304 LYVQPYN
+304 LYTQPYN
-311 AWDKLASTETKFLSY
+311 AWSKLASAETKFLSY

-331 VPYST
+331 LPYST
-336 VAFEAGDTN
+336 VALNKADQDTLAYSY
-345 PDVPGGHPDYAVS
+345 PAS
-358 KSSVDGTAEY
+358 RSSVNGVAEY
-368 LLESTSNSDEF
+368 LLESTPLDYEL
-379 ITLTGSTAGPAKKVA
+379 ITFAGSTEGPAEKRVE
-394 SLDADS
+394 LVGDS
-400 FEVKNIGEANVPKLL
+400 FNVKNIGEANVPKLL
-415 GLFNDNYSP
+415 GLFNDNCAP
-424 EWLSTKAFNFK
+424 EWLYTKAFNFK
-435 LIYNKDA
+435 LIYNRDA

-458 VDENTLTMTE
+458 VDENTLTMTG

-478 NTWVHV
+478 NAWVHV
-484 NVSTESRLEAIK
+484 NVSTENKLEAIK

-504 SVVDNCYRNDKE
+504 SLVDNCYRKDKA

-522 NTLADFTISKPRL
+522 NTLADFTIPKPRL
-535 GFLNVYYM
+535 GFLNAHNISVS
-543 YVLTYMK
+543 TYIK
-550 LDDSTNTDSK
+550 LDDSTAN
-560 IKNVERGNRWLSYI
+560 NVFRGNYWMQYI
-574 LEVTKN
+574 LEVIKN
-580 TEKYYISITGEND
+580 AAKFYVSIVGEND
-593 GPIWSATQ
+593 GPIWAATQ
-601 LGNYPKAATN
+601 LGNYSATN
-611 FRKEGWQYTLSPSYD
+611 FRKGDWQYTLSPSFD
-626 TKTIDYSYYF
+626 TKTVDYSYYF
-636 NNMELKNKADID
+636 NNMELKNRATID
-648 AYTSETGSVLSYFKS
+648 AYTSDTGSVLSYFKS
-663 WYAGSAKYNNKLAD
+663 WYEGSAKYNNKLAD

-690 SPNVDIMT
+690 SPNTDIMT

-730 ILSNVNNVSEYFV
+730 LLSNVSNIADYFV

-756 NKVDMVNGQVVS
+756 NKVEMVNGQVVS
-768 QTPITSVEG
+768 QIPITSVEG

-830 IFLLLNDKVVVF
+830 IFVLLNDKVVVF
-842 TNGGSMYEMLTR
+842 TNGGSMYEMLSR

-891 WFGDTTTRRLM
+891 WFGDTATRRLM
-902 NVDCIYIELYDD
+902 NVDTVYIELYDD
-914 NYMPGK
+914 NYTPGK

-948 RVTKTVYLRYQ
+948 RVTKTVYIRFQ
-959 PAFQNCT
+959 PCFQNCA

-980 IAIGYTSEGIPLISK
+980 LAVGYTSEGVPVIAK